1 MKLNQVRQSFL
12 NYFKNKNHKI
22 LPSSGLVPKGDD
34 SLLFTNAGMVQF
46 KDTFLGLDNRDYSA
60 TTSQKC
66 LRVGGKHNDLEN
78 VGFTTRHQTF
88 FEMLGNF
95 SFGEYFKEKA
105 IEYAWEFLTEELKLP
120 EDRLW
125 VTVHKDDKESE
136 EIWLKKI
143 GVSSTRLAKLGDD
156 DNFWSMG
163 DTGPCGPCSEIFF
176 DNGKNF
182 DGKAPGEGDTGERYI
197 EIWNLVF
204 MEFNRDSNGKLS
216 PLPVKC
222 VDTGMGLERI
232 CSVMQEVGSN
242 FEIDIFKSLK
252 VTFSEMYKNPN
263 DQSLNVLA
271 DHIRAIYFLMS
282 EDILPSNEGRGY
294 VLRRLIRRA
303 SRHAEKMDPALEF
316 PLALHLSRF
325 EFLFKKDFPDDFLN
339 FDKIKGNLAKEE
351 RLFRKTLKVGTKIF
365 EEYINK
371 SENKI
376 LDGSIA
382 FKLHDTYGFPI
393 DLTTSMALEKEFKVD
408 LKGFNALM
416 EKQKGS
422 SKSSSKFKVSDIV
435 FDSKIKN
442 EWNPSWCW
450 GASTPGTCIALF
462 DDDGNGTASITDTGF
477 AIFDATPFYAE
488 SGGQEG
494 DNGSFMGDY
503 ASGSVSDCKKIGN
516 IHLHKIS
523 ITEGVLE
530 LNQEVSLYVDRDRR
544 EMLMSNHSATHL
556 LHSAL
561 RKVLG
566 EGVQQKGSLVSED
579 KLRFDFSHSSKV
591 TDDQIMEI
599 EDIVN
604 SKIEGAI
611 STRTEVLPYKEA
623 LKTGALAF
631 FGEKYGEK
639 VNVVYIGGDFSVEFC
654 GGTHVNNTS
663 EIEGFAIT
671 KETSVS
677 SGVRRIEAI
686 TGNKYFEEAQNAL
699 KTLERL
705 SVKLNVPQEEVADRV
720 DELLEISKN
729 SKKNNKT
736 KKASTLN
743 DVKCKFSGH
752 LGKIKI
758 FENASLEILRKES
771 DKLKSD
777 KKIVFAICLSIVE
790 DKLIYIVSSNN
801 SDELSASDII
811 KVVNDAFDGSGGGR
825 ADFAQGGSSQK
836 GNVEELVAKLKEL
849 FKG

>member
-216 PLPVKC
+216 SLPVKC
-222 VDTGMGLERI
+222 VDTGMGLERM

-242 FEIDIFKSLK
+242 FDIDIFKSLK
-252 VTFSEMYKNPN
+252 NLMSKHFTEPN

-271 DHIRAIYFLMS
+271 DHLRAIFFLMA
-282 EDILPSNEGRGY
+282 ENIMPSNEGRGY

-303 SRHAEKMDPALEF
+303 VRHGYKMGSRDPFLSQFLTHLENDF
-316 PLALHLSRF
+316 KEDF
-325 EFLFKKDFPDDFLN
+325 EDDFLK
-339 FDKIKGNLAKEE
+339 FEKIQKDLLTEE
-351 RLFRKTLKVGTKIF
+351 QLFFKTLKTGIEIF
-365 EEYINK
+365 EASIKETDGK
-371 SENKI
+371 Q
-376 LDGSIA
+376 LDGAIA
-382 FKLHDTYGFPI
+382 FKLHDTYGFPV
-393 DLTTSMALEKEFKVD
+393 DLTMAMAQERGLKVD
-408 LKGFNALM
+408 QKGFDKLM
-416 EKQKGS
+416 KKQREG
-422 SKSSSKFKVSDIV
+422 SKSSSMFKVLDITI
-435 FDSKIKN
+435 DPKIKS
-442 EWNPSWCW
+442 EFVGYQEQTAKGSCV
-450 GASTPGTCIALF
+450 ALF
-462 DDDGNGTASITDTGF
+462 DEEGNSVTSLSGEGF
-477 AIFDATPFYAE
+477 AIFSKTPFYAE
-488 SGGQEG
+488 SGGQVADIG
-494 DNGSFMGDY
+494 IFKSTNLNGEILN
-503 ASGSVSDCKKIGN
+503 CKKVGDF
-516 IHLHKIS
+516 HLHEVTIA
-523 ITEGVLE
+523 EGSLE
-530 LNQEVSLYVDRDRR
+530 LNADVELIIDAERR
-544 EMLMSNHSATHL
+544 EKIVSNHSATHL

-566 EGVQQKGSLVSED
+566 ESVEQRGSLVNEE
-579 KLRFDFSHSSKV
+579 KLRFDFSHSNKV

-604 SKIEGAI
+604 LKIEEAI
-611 STRTEVLPYKEA
+611 DTKTEVLPYEDA

-631 FGEKYGEK
+631 FGDKYGEK
-639 VNVVYIGGDFSVEFC
+639 VRVVYINGDFSVEFC
-654 GGTHVNNTS
+654 GGTHVKNTS
-663 EIEGFAIT
+663 EIGGFAVT
-671 KETSVS
+671 NETSVS

-686 TGNKYFEEAQNAL
+686 SGDKYYKESQNAL
-699 KTLERL
+699 KTLELL
-705 SVKLNVPQEEVADRV
+705 SVKLNVPQEKIADRV
-720 DELLEISKN
+720 DELLESLKN
-729 SKKNNKT
+729 SKKNNPVIQAKELRDEQC
-736 KKASTLN
+736 S
-743 DVKCKFSGH
+743 FSGSS
-752 LGKIKI
+752 GVIKI

-777 KKIVFAICLSIVE
+777 KKIVFAICLSTTE

-801 SDELSASDII
+801 SDEAPASEII
-811 KVVNDAFDGSGGGR
+811 KAVNDAFDGSGGGR

-836 GNVEELVAKLKEL
+836 ESVDEMVTKLKGL

>member
-125 VTVHKDDKESE
+125 VTVHEDDKDSE

-216 PLPVKC
+216 SLPVKC
-222 VDTGMGLERI
+222 VDTGMGLERM

-242 FEIDIFKSLK
+242 FDIDIFKSLK
-252 VTFSEMYKNPN
+252 NLMSKHFTEPN

-271 DHIRAIYFLMS
+271 DHLRAIFFLMA
-282 EDILPSNEGRGY
+282 ENIMPSNEGRGY

-303 SRHAEKMDPALEF
+303 VRHGYKMGSRDPFLSQFLTHLEND
-316 PLALHLSRF
+316 
-325 EFLFKKDFPDDFLN
+325 FKEDFGDDFLK
-339 FDKIKGNLAKEE
+339 FEKIQKDLLTEE
-351 RLFRKTLKVGTKIF
+351 QLFFKTLKTGIEIF
-365 EEYINK
+365 EASINDTDGK
-371 SENKI
+371 Q
-376 LDGSIA
+376 LDGAIA
-382 FKLHDTYGFPI
+382 FKLHDTYGFPV
-393 DLTTSMALEKEFKVD
+393 DLTMAMAQERGLKVD
-408 LKGFNALM
+408 QMGFDKLM
-416 EKQKGS
+416 KKQREG
-422 SKSSSKFKVSDIV
+422 SKSSSMFKVLDITI
-435 FDSKIKN
+435 DPKINSEFVGYQEQTAKG
-442 EWNPSWCW
+442 SCV
-450 GASTPGTCIALF
+450 ALF
-462 DDDGNGTASITDTGF
+462 DEEGNSVTSLSGEGF
-477 AIFDATPFYAE
+477 AIFSKTPFYAE
-488 SGGQEG
+488 SGGQVADTGIFKSTNLKGEIL
-494 DNGSFMGDY
+494 N
-503 ASGSVSDCKKIGN
+503 CKKVGDF
-516 IHLHKIS
+516 HLHEVTIA
-523 ITEGVLE
+523 EGSLE
-530 LNQEVSLYVDRDRR
+530 LNADVELIIDSKRR
-544 EMLMSNHSATHL
+544 EKIVSNHSATHL

-566 EGVQQKGSLVSED
+566 ESVEQRGSLVNEE
-579 KLRFDFSHSSKV
+579 KLRFDFSHSNKV

-604 SKIEGAI
+604 LKIEEAI
-611 STRTEVLPYKEA
+611 DTKTEVLPYEDA

-631 FGEKYGEK
+631 FGDKYGKK
-639 VNVVYIGGDFSVEFC
+639 VRVVYINGDFSVEFC
-654 GGTHVNNTS
+654 GGTHVKNTS
-663 EIEGFAIT
+663 EIGGFAVT
-671 KETSVS
+671 NETSVS

-686 TGNKYFEEAQNAL
+686 SGDKYYKESQNAL
-699 KTLERL
+699 KTLELL
-705 SVKLNVPQEEVADRV
+705 SVKLNVPQEKIADRV
-720 DELLEISKN
+720 DELLESLKN
-729 SKKNNKT
+729 SKKNNPVVQAKELRDEQC
-736 KKASTLN
+736 S
-743 DVKCKFSGH
+743 FSGSS
-752 LGKIKI
+752 GVIKI

-777 KKIVFAICLSIVE
+777 KKIVFAICLSTTE

-801 SDELSASDII
+801 SDGAPASEII

-836 GNVEELVAKLKEL
+836 ESADEMVTKLKGL

>member
-216 PLPVKC
+216 SLPVKC
-222 VDTGMGLERI
+222 VDTGMGLERM

-242 FEIDIFKSLK
+242 FDIDIFKSLK
-252 VTFSEMYKNPN
+252 NLMSKHFTEPN

-271 DHIRAIYFLMS
+271 DHLRAIFFLMA
-282 EDILPSNEGRGY
+282 ENIMPSNEGRGY

-303 SRHAEKMDPALEF
+303 VRHGYKMGSRDPFLSQFLTHLEND
-316 PLALHLSRF
+316 
-325 EFLFKKDFPDDFLN
+325 FKEDFGDDFLK
-339 FDKIKGNLAKEE
+339 FEKIQKDLLTEE
-351 RLFRKTLKVGTKIF
+351 QLFFKTLKTGIEIF
-365 EEYINK
+365 EASINDTDGK
-371 SENKI
+371 Q
-376 LDGSIA
+376 LDGAIA
-382 FKLHDTYGFPI
+382 FKLHDTYGFPV
-393 DLTTSMALEKEFKVD
+393 DLTMAMAQERGLKVD
-408 LKGFNALM
+408 QKGFDKLM
-416 EKQKGS
+416 KKQREG
-422 SKSSSKFKVSDIV
+422 SKSSSMFKVLDITI
-435 FDSKIKN
+435 DPKIKS
-442 EWNPSWCW
+442 EFVGYQEQTAKGSCV
-450 GASTPGTCIALF
+450 ALF
-462 DDDGNGTASITDTGF
+462 DEEGNSVTSLSGEGF
-477 AIFDATPFYAE
+477 AIFSKTPFYAE
-488 SGGQEG
+488 SGGQVADTGIFKSTNLKGEIL
-494 DNGSFMGDY
+494 N
-503 ASGSVSDCKKIGN
+503 CKKVGDF
-516 IHLHKIS
+516 HLHEVI
-523 ITEGVLE
+523 IAEGSLE
-530 LNQEVSLYVDRDRR
+530 LNADVELIIDSERR
-544 EMLMSNHSATHL
+544 EKIVSNHSATHL

-566 EGVQQKGSLVSED
+566 ESVEQRGSLVNEE
-579 KLRFDFSHSSKV
+579 KLRFDFSHSNKV

-604 SKIEGAI
+604 LKIEEAI
-611 STRTEVLPYKEA
+611 DTKTEVLPYEDA

-631 FGEKYGEK
+631 FGDKYGEK
-639 VNVVYIGGDFSVEFC
+639 VRVVYINGDFSVEFC
-654 GGTHVNNTS
+654 GGTHVKNTS
-663 EIEGFAIT
+663 EIGGFAVT
-671 KETSVS
+671 NETSVS

-686 TGNKYFEEAQNAL
+686 SGDKYYKESQNAL
-699 KTLERL
+699 KTLELL
-705 SVKLNVPQEEVADRV
+705 SVKLNVPQEKIADRV
-720 DELLEISKN
+720 DELLESLKN
-729 SKKNNKT
+729 SKKNNPAIQAKELRDEQC
-736 KKASTLN
+736 S
-743 DVKCKFSGH
+743 FSGSS
-752 LGKIKI
+752 GVIKI

-777 KKIVFAICLSIVE
+777 KKIVFAICLSTTE

-801 SDELSASDII
+801 SDEAPASEII
-811 KVVNDAFDGSGGGR
+811 KAVNDAFDGSGGGR

-836 GNVEELVAKLKEL
+836 ESVDEMVTKLKGL

>member
-1 MKLNQVRQSFL
+1 LKLNQVRQSFL

-216 PLPVKC
+216 SLPVKC
-222 VDTGMGLERI
+222 VDTGMGLERM

-242 FEIDIFKSLK
+242 FDIDIFKSLK
-252 VTFSEMYKNPN
+252 NLMSKHFTEPN

-271 DHIRAIYFLMS
+271 DHLRAIFFLMA
-282 EDILPSNEGRGY
+282 ENIMPSNEGRGY

-303 SRHAEKMDPALEF
+303 VRHGYKMGSRDPFLSQFLTHLEND
-316 PLALHLSRF
+316 
-325 EFLFKKDFPDDFLN
+325 FKEDFGDDFLK
-339 FDKIKGNLAKEE
+339 FEKIQKDLLTEE
-351 RLFRKTLKVGTKIF
+351 QLFFKTLKTGIEIF
-365 EEYINK
+365 EASINDTDGK
-371 SENKI
+371 Q
-376 LDGSIA
+376 LDGAIA
-382 FKLHDTYGFPI
+382 FKLHDTYGFPV
-393 DLTTSMALEKEFKVD
+393 DLTMAMAQERGLKVD
-408 LKGFNALM
+408 QKGFDKLM
-416 EKQKGS
+416 KKQREG
-422 SKSSSKFKVSDIV
+422 SKSSSMFKVLDITI
-435 FDSKIKN
+435 DPKIKS
-442 EWNPSWCW
+442 EFVGYQEQTAKGSCV
-450 GASTPGTCIALF
+450 ALF
-462 DDDGNGTASITDTGF
+462 DEEGNSVTSLSGEGF
-477 AIFDATPFYAE
+477 AIFSKTPFYAE
-488 SGGQEG
+488 SGGQVADTGIFKSTNLKGEIL
-494 DNGSFMGDY
+494 N
-503 ASGSVSDCKKIGN
+503 CKKVGDF
-516 IHLHKIS
+516 HLHEVTIA
-523 ITEGVLE
+523 EGSLE
-530 LNQEVSLYVDRDRR
+530 LNADVELIIDSERR
-544 EMLMSNHSATHL
+544 EKIVSNHSATHL

-566 EGVQQKGSLVSED
+566 ESVEQRGSLVNEE
-579 KLRFDFSHSSKV
+579 KLRFDFSHSNKV

-604 SKIEGAI
+604 LKIEEAI
-611 STRTEVLPYKEA
+611 DTKTEVLPYEDA

-631 FGEKYGEK
+631 FGDKYGEK
-639 VNVVYIGGDFSVEFC
+639 VRVVYINGDFSVEFC
-654 GGTHVNNTS
+654 GGTHVKNTS
-663 EIEGFAIT
+663 EIGGFAVT
-671 KETSVS
+671 NETSVS

-686 TGNKYFEEAQNAL
+686 SGDKYYKESQNAL
-699 KTLERL
+699 KTLELL
-705 SVKLNVPQEEVADRV
+705 SVKLNVPQEKIADRV
-720 DELLEISKN
+720 DELLESLKN
-729 SKKNNKT
+729 SKKNNPVVQAKELRDEQC
-736 KKASTLN
+736 S
-743 DVKCKFSGH
+743 FSGSS
-752 LGKIKI
+752 GVIKI

-777 KKIVFAICLSIVE
+777 KKIVFAICLSTTE

-801 SDELSASDII
+801 SDEAPASEII
-811 KVVNDAFDGSGGGR
+811 KAVNDAFDGSGGGR

-836 GNVEELVAKLKEL
+836 ESVDEMVTKLKGL

>member
-125 VTVHKDDKESE
+125 VTVHEDDKDSE

-216 PLPVKC
+216 SLPVKC
-222 VDTGMGLERI
+222 VDTGMGLERM

-242 FEIDIFKSLK
+242 FDIDIFKSLK
-252 VTFSEMYKNPN
+252 NLMSKHFSEPN

-271 DHIRAIYFLMS
+271 DHLRAIFFLMA
-282 EDILPSNEGRGY
+282 ENIMPSNEGRGY

-303 SRHAEKMDPALEF
+303 VRHGYKMGSRDPFLSQFLTHLEND
-316 PLALHLSRF
+316 
-325 EFLFKKDFPDDFLN
+325 FKEDFGDDFLK
-339 FDKIKGNLAKEE
+339 FEKIQKDLLTEE
-351 RLFRKTLKVGTKIF
+351 RLFFKTLKTGIEIF
-365 EEYINK
+365 EASINDTDGK
-371 SENKI
+371 Q
-376 LDGSIA
+376 LDGAIA
-382 FKLHDTYGFPI
+382 FKLHDTYGFPV
-393 DLTTSMALEKEFKVD
+393 DLTMAMAQERGLKVD
-408 LKGFNALM
+408 QMGFDKLM
-416 EKQKGS
+416 KKQREG
-422 SKSSSKFKVSDIV
+422 SKSSSMFKVLDITI
-435 FDSKIKN
+435 DPKINSEFVGYQEQTAKG
-442 EWNPSWCW
+442 SCV
-450 GASTPGTCIALF
+450 ALF
-462 DDDGNGTASITDTGF
+462 DEEGNSVTSLSGEGF
-477 AIFDATPFYAE
+477 AIFSKTPFYAE
-488 SGGQEG
+488 SGGQVADTGIFKSTNLKGEIL
-494 DNGSFMGDY
+494 N
-503 ASGSVSDCKKIGN
+503 CKKVGDF
-516 IHLHKIS
+516 HLHEVTIA
-523 ITEGVLE
+523 EGSLE
-530 LNQEVSLYVDRDRR
+530 LNADVELIIDSKRR
-544 EMLMSNHSATHL
+544 EKIVSNHSATHL

-566 EGVQQKGSLVSED
+566 ESVEQRGSLVNEE
-579 KLRFDFSHSSKV
+579 KLRFDFSHSNKV

-604 SKIEGAI
+604 LKIEEAI
-611 STRTEVLPYKEA
+611 DTKTEVLPYEDA

-631 FGEKYGEK
+631 FGDKYGKK
-639 VNVVYIGGDFSVEFC
+639 VRVVYINGDFSVEFC
-654 GGTHVNNTS
+654 GGTHVKNTS
-663 EIEGFAIT
+663 EIGGFAVT
-671 KETSVS
+671 NETSVS

-686 TGNKYFEEAQNAL
+686 SGDKYYKESQNAL
-699 KTLERL
+699 KTLELL
-705 SVKLNVPQEEVADRV
+705 SVKLNVPQEKIADRV
-720 DELLEISKN
+720 DELLESLKN
-729 SKKNNKT
+729 SKKNNPVVQAKELRDEQC
-736 KKASTLN
+736 S
-743 DVKCKFSGH
+743 FSGSS
-752 LGKIKI
+752 GVIKI

-777 KKIVFAICLSIVE
+777 KKIVFAICLSTTE

-801 SDELSASDII
+801 SDGAPASEII

-836 GNVEELVAKLKEL
+836 ESADEMVTKLKGL

>member
-46 KDTFLGLDNRDYSA
+46 KNTFLGLDNRDYSA

-216 PLPVKC
+216 SLPVKC
-222 VDTGMGLERI
+222 VDTGMGLERM

-242 FEIDIFKSLK
+242 FDIDIFKSLK
-252 VTFSEMYKNPN
+252 NLMSKHFTEPN

-271 DHIRAIYFLMS
+271 DHLRAIFFLMA
-282 EDILPSNEGRGY
+282 ENIMPSNEGRGY

-303 SRHAEKMDPALEF
+303 VRHGYKMGSRDPFLSQFLTHLEND
-316 PLALHLSRF
+316 
-325 EFLFKKDFPDDFLN
+325 FKEDFGDDFLK
-339 FDKIKGNLAKEE
+339 FEKIQKDLLTEE
-351 RLFRKTLKVGTKIF
+351 QLFFKTLKTGIEIF
-365 EEYINK
+365 EASINETDGK
-371 SENKI
+371 Q
-376 LDGSIA
+376 LDGAIA
-382 FKLHDTYGFPI
+382 FKLHDTYGFPV
-393 DLTTSMALEKEFKVD
+393 DLTMAMAQERGLKVD
-408 LKGFNALM
+408 QKGFDKLM
-416 EKQKGS
+416 KKQKEG
-422 SKSSSKFKVSDIV
+422 SKSSSMFKVLDITI
-435 FDSKIKN
+435 DPKIKS
-442 EWNPSWCW
+442 EFVGYQEQTAKGSCV
-450 GASTPGTCIALF
+450 ALF
-462 DDDGNGTASITDTGF
+462 DEEGNSVTSLSGEGF
-477 AIFDATPFYAE
+477 AIFSKTPFYAE
-488 SGGQEG
+488 SGGQVADIG
-494 DNGSFMGDY
+494 IFKSTNLNGEILN
-503 ASGSVSDCKKIGN
+503 CKKVGDF
-516 IHLHKIS
+516 HLHEVI
-523 ITEGVLE
+523 IAEGSLE
-530 LNQEVSLYVDRDRR
+530 LNADVELIIDSERR
-544 EMLMSNHSATHL
+544 EKIVSNHSATHL

-566 EGVQQKGSLVSED
+566 ESVEQRGSLVNEE
-579 KLRFDFSHSSKV
+579 KLRFDFSHSNKV

-604 SKIEGAI
+604 LKIEEAI
-611 STRTEVLPYKEA
+611 DTKTEVLPYEDA

-631 FGEKYGEK
+631 FGDKYGEK
-639 VNVVYIGGDFSVEFC
+639 VRVVYINGDFSVEFC
-654 GGTHVNNTS
+654 GGTHVKNTS
-663 EIEGFAIT
+663 EIGGFAVT
-671 KETSVS
+671 NETSVS

-686 TGNKYFEEAQNAL
+686 SGDKYYKESQNAL
-699 KTLERL
+699 KTLELL
-705 SVKLNVPQEEVADRV
+705 SVKLNVPQEKIADRV
-720 DELLEISKN
+720 DELLESLKN
-729 SKKNNKT
+729 SKKNNPVVQAKELRDEQC
-736 KKASTLN
+736 S
-743 DVKCKFSGH
+743 FSGSS
-752 LGKIKI
+752 GVFKI
-758 FENASLEILRKES
+758 FENASLEVLRKES

-777 KKIVFAICLSIVE
+777 KKIVFAICLSTTE

-801 SDELSASDII
+801 SDEAPASEII
-811 KVVNDAFDGSGGGR
+811 KAVNDAFDGSGGGR

-836 GNVEELVAKLKEL
+836 ENVDEMVTKLKGL

>member
-105 IEYAWEFLTEELKLP
+105 IEYAWEFLTKELKLP

-216 PLPVKC
+216 SLPVKC
-222 VDTGMGLERI
+222 VDTGMGLERM

-242 FEIDIFKSLK
+242 FDIDIFKSLK
-252 VTFSEMYKNPN
+252 NLMSKHFTEPN

-271 DHIRAIYFLMS
+271 DHLRAIFFLMA
-282 EDILPSNEGRGY
+282 ENIMPSNEGRGY

-303 SRHAEKMDPALEF
+303 VRHGYKMGSRDPFLSQFLTHLEND
-316 PLALHLSRF
+316 
-325 EFLFKKDFPDDFLN
+325 FKEDFGDDFLK
-339 FDKIKGNLAKEE
+339 FEKIQKDLLTEE
-351 RLFRKTLKVGTKIF
+351 QLFFKTLKTGIEIF
-365 EEYINK
+365 EASINDTDGK
-371 SENKI
+371 Q
-376 LDGSIA
+376 LDGAIA
-382 FKLHDTYGFPI
+382 FKLHDTYGFPV
-393 DLTTSMALEKEFKVD
+393 DLTMAMAQERGLKVD
-408 LKGFNALM
+408 QKGFDKLM
-416 EKQKGS
+416 KKQKEG
-422 SKSSSKFKVSDIV
+422 SKSSSMFKVLDITI
-435 FDSKIKN
+435 DPKIKS
-442 EWNPSWCW
+442 EFVGYQEQTAKGSCV
-450 GASTPGTCIALF
+450 ALF
-462 DDDGNGTASITDTGF
+462 DEEGNSVTSLSGEGF
-477 AIFDATPFYAE
+477 AIFSKTPFYAE
-488 SGGQEG
+488 SGGQVADTGIFKSTNLKGEIL
-494 DNGSFMGDY
+494 N
-503 ASGSVSDCKKIGN
+503 CKKVGDF
-516 IHLHKIS
+516 HLHEVTIA
-523 ITEGVLE
+523 EGSLE
-530 LNQEVSLYVDRDRR
+530 LNADVELIIDSERR
-544 EMLMSNHSATHL
+544 EKIVSNHSATHL

-566 EGVQQKGSLVSED
+566 ESVEQRGSLVNEE
-579 KLRFDFSHSSKV
+579 KLRFDFSHSNKV

-604 SKIEGAI
+604 LKIEEAI
-611 STRTEVLPYKEA
+611 DTKTEVLPYEDA

-631 FGEKYGEK
+631 FGDKYGEK
-639 VNVVYIGGDFSVEFC
+639 VRVVYINGDFSVEFC
-654 GGTHVNNTS
+654 GGTHVKNTS
-663 EIEGFAIT
+663 EIGGFAVT
-671 KETSVS
+671 NETSVS

-686 TGNKYFEEAQNAL
+686 SGDKYYKESQNAL
-699 KTLERL
+699 KTLELL
-705 SVKLNVPQEEVADRV
+705 SVKLNVPQEKIADRV
-720 DELLEISKN
+720 DELLESLKN
-729 SKKNNKT
+729 SKKNNPVIQAT
-736 KKASTLN
+736 ELRDEQCS
-743 DVKCKFSGH
+743 FSGSS
-752 LGKIKI
+752 GVIKI

-777 KKIVFAICLSIVE
+777 KKIVFAICLSTTE

-801 SDELSASDII
+801 SDEAPASEII
-811 KVVNDAFDGSGGGR
+811 KAVNDAFDGSGGGR

-836 GNVEELVAKLKEL
+836 ESVDEMVTKLKGL

>member
-216 PLPVKC
+216 SLPVKC
-222 VDTGMGLERI
+222 VDTGMGLERM

-242 FEIDIFKSLK
+242 FDIDIFKSLK
-252 VTFSEMYKNPN
+252 NLMSKHFTEPN

-271 DHIRAIYFLMS
+271 DHLRAIFFLMA
-282 EDILPSNEGRGY
+282 ENIMPSNEGRGY

-303 SRHAEKMDPALEF
+303 VRHGYKMGSRDPFLSQFLTHLENDF
-316 PLALHLSRF
+316 KEDF
-325 EFLFKKDFPDDFLN
+325 EDDFLK
-339 FDKIKGNLAKEE
+339 FEKIQKDLLTEE
-351 RLFRKTLKVGTKIF
+351 QLFFKTLKTGIEIF
-365 EEYINK
+365 EASINDTDGK
-371 SENKI
+371 Q
-376 LDGSIA
+376 LDGAIA
-382 FKLHDTYGFPI
+382 FKLHDTYGFPV
-393 DLTTSMALEKEFKVD
+393 DLTMAMAQERGLKVD
-408 LKGFNALM
+408 QKGFDKLM
-416 EKQKGS
+416 KKQKEG
-422 SKSSSKFKVSDIV
+422 SKSSSMFKVLDITI
-435 FDSKIKN
+435 DPKIKS
-442 EWNPSWCW
+442 EFVGYQEQTAKGSCV
-450 GASTPGTCIALF
+450 ALF
-462 DDDGNGTASITDTGF
+462 DEEGNSVTSLSGEGF
-477 AIFDATPFYAE
+477 AIFSKTPFYAE
-488 SGGQEG
+488 SGGQVADTGIFKSTNLKGEIL
-494 DNGSFMGDY
+494 N
-503 ASGSVSDCKKIGN
+503 CKKVGDF
-516 IHLHKIS
+516 HLHEVTIA
-523 ITEGVLE
+523 EGSLE
-530 LNQEVSLYVDRDRR
+530 LNADVELIIDSERR
-544 EMLMSNHSATHL
+544 EKIVSNHSATHL

-566 EGVQQKGSLVSED
+566 ESVEQRGSLVNEE
-579 KLRFDFSHSSKV
+579 KLRFDFSHSNKV

-604 SKIEGAI
+604 LKIEEAI
-611 STRTEVLPYKEA
+611 DTKTEVLPYEDA

-631 FGEKYGEK
+631 FGDKYGEK
-639 VNVVYIGGDFSVEFC
+639 VRVVYINGDFSVEFC
-654 GGTHVNNTS
+654 GGTHVKNTS
-663 EIEGFAIT
+663 EIGGFAVT
-671 KETSVS
+671 NETSVS

-686 TGNKYFEEAQNAL
+686 SGDKYYKESQNAL
-699 KTLERL
+699 KTLELL
-705 SVKLNVPQEEVADRV
+705 SVKLNVPQEKIADRV
-720 DELLEISKN
+720 DELLESLKN
-729 SKKNNKT
+729 SKKNNPVIQAKELRDEQC
-736 KKASTLN
+736 S
-743 DVKCKFSGH
+743 FSGSS
-752 LGKIKI
+752 GVIKI

-777 KKIVFAICLSIVE
+777 KKIVFAICLSTTE

-801 SDELSASDII
+801 SDEAPASEII
-811 KVVNDAFDGSGGGR
+811 KAVNDAFDGSGGGR

-836 GNVEELVAKLKEL
+836 ESVDEMVTKLKGL

>member
-216 PLPVKC
+216 SLPVKC
-222 VDTGMGLERI
+222 VDTGMGLERM

-242 FEIDIFKSLK
+242 FDIDIFKSLK
-252 VTFSEMYKNPN
+252 NLMSKHFTEPN

-271 DHIRAIYFLMS
+271 DHLRAIFFLMA
-282 EDILPSNEGRGY
+282 ENIMPSNEGRGY

-303 SRHAEKMDPALEF
+303 VRHGYKMGSRDPFLSQFLTHLEND
-316 PLALHLSRF
+316 
-325 EFLFKKDFPDDFLN
+325 FKEDFGDDFLK
-339 FDKIKGNLAKEE
+339 FEKIQKDLLTEE
-351 RLFRKTLKVGTKIF
+351 QLFFKTLKTGIEIF
-365 EEYINK
+365 EASIKETDGK
-371 SENKI
+371 Q
-376 LDGSIA
+376 LDGAIA
-382 FKLHDTYGFPI
+382 FKLHDTYGFPV
-393 DLTTSMALEKEFKVD
+393 DLTMAMAQERGLKVD
-408 LKGFNALM
+408 QKGFDKLM
-416 EKQKGS
+416 KKQKEG
-422 SKSSSKFKVSDIV
+422 SKSSSMFKVLDITI
-435 FDSKIKN
+435 DPKINSEFVGYQEQTAKG
-442 EWNPSWCW
+442 SCV
-450 GASTPGTCIALF
+450 ALF
-462 DDDGNGTASITDTGF
+462 DEEGNSVTSLSGEGF
-477 AIFDATPFYAE
+477 AIFSKTPFYAE
-488 SGGQEG
+488 SGGQVADIG
-494 DNGSFMGDY
+494 IFKSTNLNGEILN
-503 ASGSVSDCKKIGN
+503 CKKVGDF
-516 IHLHKIS
+516 HLHEVTIA
-523 ITEGVLE
+523 EGSLE
-530 LNQEVSLYVDRDRR
+530 LNADVELIIDSERR
-544 EMLMSNHSATHL
+544 EKIVSNHSATHL

-566 EGVQQKGSLVSED
+566 ESVEQRGSLVNEE
-579 KLRFDFSHSSKV
+579 KLRFDFSHSNKV

-604 SKIEGAI
+604 LKIEEAI
-611 STRTEVLPYKEA
+611 DTKTEVLPYEDA

-631 FGEKYGEK
+631 FGDKYGEK
-639 VNVVYIGGDFSVEFC
+639 VRVVYINGDFSVEFC
-654 GGTHVNNTS
+654 GGTHVKNTS
-663 EIEGFAIT
+663 EIGGFAVT
-671 KETSVS
+671 NETSVS

-686 TGNKYFEEAQNAL
+686 SGDKYYKESQNAL
-699 KTLERL
+699 KTLELL
-705 SVKLNVPQEEVADRV
+705 SVKLNVPQEKIADRV
-720 DELLEISKN
+720 DELLESLKN
-729 SKKNNKT
+729 SKKNNPVIQAKELRDEQC
-736 KKASTLN
+736 S
-743 DVKCKFSGH
+743 FSGSS
-752 LGKIKI
+752 GVIKI

-777 KKIVFAICLSIVE
+777 KKIVFAICLSTTE

-801 SDELSASDII
+801 SDEASASEII
-811 KVVNDAFDGSGGGR
+811 KAVNDAFDGSGGGR
-825 ADFAQGGSSQK
+825 ADFAQGGSPQK
-836 GNVEELVAKLKEL
+836 ESVDEMVTKLKGL

>member
-216 PLPVKC
+216 SLPVKC
-222 VDTGMGLERI
+222 VDTGMGLERM

-242 FEIDIFKSLK
+242 FDIDIFKSLK
-252 VTFSEMYKNPN
+252 NLMSKHFTEPN

-271 DHIRAIYFLMS
+271 DHLRAIFFLMA
-282 EDILPSNEGRGY
+282 ENIMPSNEGRGY

-303 SRHAEKMDPALEF
+303 VRHGYKMGSRDPFLSQFLTHLEND
-316 PLALHLSRF
+316 
-325 EFLFKKDFPDDFLN
+325 FKEDFGDDFLK
-339 FDKIKGNLAKEE
+339 FEKIQKDLLTEE
-351 RLFRKTLKVGTKIF
+351 QLFFKTLKTGIEIF
-365 EEYINK
+365 EASIKETDGK
-371 SENKI
+371 Q
-376 LDGSIA
+376 LDGAIA
-382 FKLHDTYGFPI
+382 FKLHDTYGFPV
-393 DLTTSMALEKEFKVD
+393 DLTMAMAQERGLKVD
-408 LKGFNALM
+408 QKGFDKLM
-416 EKQKGS
+416 KKQREG
-422 SKSSSKFKVSDIV
+422 SKSSSMFKVLDITI
-435 FDSKIKN
+435 DPKINSEFVGYQEQTAKG
-442 EWNPSWCW
+442 SCV
-450 GASTPGTCIALF
+450 ALF
-462 DDDGNGTASITDTGF
+462 DEEGNSVTSLSGEGF
-477 AIFDATPFYAE
+477 AIFSKTPFYAE
-488 SGGQEG
+488 SGGQVADTGIFKSTNLKGEIL
-494 DNGSFMGDY
+494 N
-503 ASGSVSDCKKIGN
+503 CKKVGDF
-516 IHLHKIS
+516 HLHEVTIA
-523 ITEGVLE
+523 EGSLE
-530 LNQEVSLYVDRDRR
+530 LNADVELIIDSERR
-544 EMLMSNHSATHL
+544 EKIVSNHSATHL

-566 EGVQQKGSLVSED
+566 ESVEQRGSLVNEE
-579 KLRFDFSHSSKV
+579 KLRFDFSHSNKV

-604 SKIEGAI
+604 LKIEEAI
-611 STRTEVLPYKEA
+611 DTKTEVLPYEDA

-631 FGEKYGEK
+631 FGDKYGEK
-639 VNVVYIGGDFSVEFC
+639 VRVVYINGDFSVEFC
-654 GGTHVNNTS
+654 GGTHVKNTS
-663 EIEGFAIT
+663 EIGGFAVT
-671 KETSVS
+671 NETSVS

-686 TGNKYFEEAQNAL
+686 SGDKYYKESQNAL
-699 KTLERL
+699 KTLELL
-705 SVKLNVPQEEVADRV
+705 SVKLNVPQEKIADRV
-720 DELLEISKN
+720 DELLESLKN
-729 SKKNNKT
+729 SKKNNPVVQAKELRDEQC
-736 KKASTLN
+736 S
-743 DVKCKFSGH
+743 FSGSS
-752 LGKIKI
+752 GVIKI

-777 KKIVFAICLSIVE
+777 KKIVFAICLSTTE

-801 SDELSASDII
+801 SDEAPASEII
-811 KVVNDAFDGSGGGR
+811 KAVNDAFDGSGGGR

-836 GNVEELVAKLKEL
+836 ESVDEMVTKLKGL

>member
-216 PLPVKC
+216 SLPVKC
-222 VDTGMGLERI
+222 VDTGMGLERM

-242 FEIDIFKSLK
+242 FDIDIFKSLK
-252 VTFSEMYKNPN
+252 NLMSKHFTEPN

-271 DHIRAIYFLMS
+271 DHLRAIFFLMA
-282 EDILPSNEGRGY
+282 ENIMPSNEGRGY

-303 SRHAEKMDPALEF
+303 VRHGYKMGSRDPFLSQFLTHLEND
-316 PLALHLSRF
+316 
-325 EFLFKKDFPDDFLN
+325 FKEDFGDDFLK
-339 FDKIKGNLAKEE
+339 FEKIQKDLLTEE
-351 RLFRKTLKVGTKIF
+351 QLFFKTLKTGIEIF
-365 EEYINK
+365 EASINDTDGK
-371 SENKI
+371 Q
-376 LDGSIA
+376 LDGAIA
-382 FKLHDTYGFPI
+382 FKLHDTYGFPV
-393 DLTTSMALEKEFKVD
+393 DLTMAMAQERGLKVD
-408 LKGFNALM
+408 QKGFDKLM
-416 EKQKGS
+416 KKQREG
-422 SKSSSKFKVSDIV
+422 SKSSSMFKVLDITI
-435 FDSKIKN
+435 DPKIN
-442 EWNPSWCW
+442 SEFVGYQEQTAEGSCV
-450 GASTPGTCIALF
+450 ALF
-462 DDDGNGTASITDTGF
+462 DEEGNSVTSLSGEGF
-477 AIFDATPFYAE
+477 AIFSKTPFYAE
-488 SGGQEG
+488 SGGQVADTGIFKSTNLKGEIL
-494 DNGSFMGDY
+494 N
-503 ASGSVSDCKKIGN
+503 CKKVGDF
-516 IHLHKIS
+516 HLHEVTIA
-523 ITEGVLE
+523 EGSLE
-530 LNQEVSLYVDRDRR
+530 LNADVELIIDSERR
-544 EMLMSNHSATHL
+544 EKIVSNHSATHL

-566 EGVQQKGSLVSED
+566 ENVEQRGSLVNEE
-579 KLRFDFSHSSKV
+579 KLRFDFSHSNKV

-604 SKIEGAI
+604 LKIEEAI
-611 STRTEVLPYKEA
+611 DTKTEVLPYEDA

-631 FGEKYGEK
+631 FGDKYGEK
-639 VNVVYIGGDFSVEFC
+639 VRVVYINGDFSVEFC
-654 GGTHVNNTS
+654 GGTHVKNTS
-663 EIEGFAIT
+663 EIGGFAVT
-671 KETSVS
+671 NETSVS

-686 TGNKYFEEAQNAL
+686 SGDKYYKESQNAL
-699 KTLERL
+699 KTLELL
-705 SVKLNVPQEEVADRV
+705 SVKLNVPQEKIADRV
-720 DELLEISKN
+720 DELLESLKN
-729 SKKNNKT
+729 SKKNNPAIQAKELRDEQC
-736 KKASTLN
+736 S
-743 DVKCKFSGH
+743 FSGSS
-752 LGKIKI
+752 GVIKI

-777 KKIVFAICLSIVE
+777 KKIVFAICLSTTE
-790 DKLIYIVSSNN
+790 DKLIYIVSSDN
-801 SDELSASDII
+801 SDEASASEII

-836 GNVEELVAKLKEL
+836 ESVDEMVTKLKGL

>member
-105 IEYAWEFLTEELKLP
+105 IECAWEFLTEELKLP

-216 PLPVKC
+216 SLPVKC
-222 VDTGMGLERI
+222 VDTGMGLERM

-242 FEIDIFKSLK
+242 FDIDIFKSLK
-252 VTFSEMYKNPN
+252 NLMSKHFTEPN

-271 DHIRAIYFLMS
+271 DHLRAIFFLMA
-282 EDILPSNEGRGY
+282 ENIMPSNEGRGY

-303 SRHAEKMDPALEF
+303 VRHGYKMGSRDPFLSQFLTHLENDF
-316 PLALHLSRF
+316 KEDF
-325 EFLFKKDFPDDFLN
+325 EDDFLK
-339 FDKIKGNLAKEE
+339 FEKIQKDLLTEE
-351 RLFRKTLKVGTKIF
+351 QLFFKTLKTGIEIF
-365 EEYINK
+365 EASINETDGK
-371 SENKI
+371 Q
-376 LDGSIA
+376 LDGAIV
-382 FKLHDTYGFPI
+382 FKLHDTYGFPV
-393 DLTTSMALEKEFKVD
+393 DLTMAMAQERGLKVD
-408 LKGFNALM
+408 QKGFDKLM
-416 EKQKGS
+416 KKQREG
-422 SKSSSKFKVSDIV
+422 SKSSSMFKVLDITI
-435 FDSKIKN
+435 DPKINSEFVGYQEQTAKG
-442 EWNPSWCW
+442 SCV
-450 GASTPGTCIALF
+450 ALF
-462 DDDGNGTASITDTGF
+462 DKEGNSVTSLSGEGF
-477 AIFDATPFYAE
+477 AIFSKTPFYAE
-488 SGGQEG
+488 SGGQVADIGIFKSTNLNAEIL
-494 DNGSFMGDY
+494 N
-503 ASGSVSDCKKIGN
+503 CKKVGDF
-516 IHLHKIS
+516 HLHEIS
-523 ITEGVLE
+523 IAEGTLE
-530 LNQEVSLYVDRDRR
+530 LKADVELIIDSERR
-544 EMLMSNHSATHL
+544 EKIVSNHSATHL

-566 EGVQQKGSLVSED
+566 ESVEQRGSLVNEE
-579 KLRFDFSHSSKV
+579 KLRFDFSHSNKV
-591 TDDQIMEI
+591 TVDQIMEI

-604 SKIEGAI
+604 LKIEEAI
-611 STRTEVLPYKEA
+611 DTKTEVLPYEDA

-631 FGEKYGEK
+631 FGDKYGEK
-639 VNVVYIGGDFSVEFC
+639 VRVVYINGDFSVEFC
-654 GGTHVNNTS
+654 GGTHVRNTS
-663 EIEGFAIT
+663 EIGGFAVT
-671 KETSVS
+671 NETSVS

-686 TGNKYFEEAQNAL
+686 SGDKYYKESQNAL
-699 KTLERL
+699 KILELL
-705 SVKLNVPQEEVADRV
+705 SVKLNVPQEKIADRV
-720 DELLEISKN
+720 DELLESLKN
-729 SKKNNKT
+729 SKKNNPVIQAKELRDEQC
-736 KKASTLN
+736 S
-743 DVKCKFSGH
+743 FSGSS
-752 LGKIKI
+752 GVIKI

-777 KKIVFAICLSIVE
+777 KKIVFAICLSTTE
-790 DKLIYIVSSNN
+790 DKLIYIVSSSN
-801 SDELSASDII
+801 SDEAPASEII
-811 KVVNDAFDGSGGGR
+811 KAVNDAFDGSGGGR

-836 GNVEELVAKLKEL
+836 ESVDEMVTKLKGL

>member
-46 KDTFLGLDNRDYSA
+46 KDTFLGLDNRDYPA

-216 PLPVKC
+216 SLPVKC
-222 VDTGMGLERI
+222 VDTGMGLERM

-242 FEIDIFKSLK
+242 FDIDIFKSLK
-252 VTFSEMYKNPN
+252 NLMSKHFTEPN

-271 DHIRAIYFLMS
+271 DHLRAIFFLMA
-282 EDILPSNEGRGY
+282 ENIMPSNEGRGY

-303 SRHAEKMDPALEF
+303 VRHGYKMGSRDPFLSQFLTHLENDF
-316 PLALHLSRF
+316 KEDF
-325 EFLFKKDFPDDFLN
+325 EDDFLK
-339 FDKIKGNLAKEE
+339 FEKIQKDLLTEE
-351 RLFRKTLKVGTKIF
+351 QLFFKTLKTGIEIF
-365 EEYINK
+365 EASINETDGK
-371 SENKI
+371 Q
-376 LDGSIA
+376 LDGAIA
-382 FKLHDTYGFPI
+382 FKLHDTYGFPV
-393 DLTTSMALEKEFKVD
+393 DLTMAMAQERGLKVD
-408 LKGFNALM
+408 QKGFDKLM
-416 EKQKGS
+416 KKQREG
-422 SKSSSKFKVSDIV
+422 SKSSSMFKVLDITI
-435 FDSKIKN
+435 DPKINSEFVGYQEQTAKG
-442 EWNPSWCW
+442 SCV
-450 GASTPGTCIALF
+450 ALF
-462 DDDGNGTASITDTGF
+462 DEEGNSVTSLSGEGF
-477 AIFDATPFYAE
+477 AIFSKTPFYAE
-488 SGGQEG
+488 SGGQVADIGIFKSTNLNAEIL
-494 DNGSFMGDY
+494 N
-503 ASGSVSDCKKIGN
+503 CKKVGDF
-516 IHLHKIS
+516 HLHEIS
-523 ITEGVLE
+523 IAEGTLE
-530 LNQEVSLYVDRDRR
+530 LKADVELIIDSERR
-544 EMLMSNHSATHL
+544 EKIVSNHSATHL

-566 EGVQQKGSLVSED
+566 ESVEQRGSLVNEE
-579 KLRFDFSHSSKV
+579 KLRFDFSHSNKV

-604 SKIEGAI
+604 LKIEEAI
-611 STRTEVLPYKEA
+611 DTKTEVLPYEDA

-631 FGEKYGEK
+631 FGDKYGEK
-639 VNVVYIGGDFSVEFC
+639 VRVVYINGDFSVEFC
-654 GGTHVNNTS
+654 GGTHVRNTS
-663 EIEGFAIT
+663 EIGGFAVT
-671 KETSVS
+671 NETSVS

-686 TGNKYFEEAQNAL
+686 SGDKYYKESQNAL
-699 KTLERL
+699 KILELL
-705 SVKLNVPQEEVADRV
+705 SVKLNVPQEKIADRV
-720 DELLEISKN
+720 DELLESLKN
-729 SKKNNKT
+729 SKKNNPVIQAKELRDEQC
-736 KKASTLN
+736 S
-743 DVKCKFSGH
+743 FSGSS
-752 LGKIKI
+752 GVIKI

-777 KKIVFAICLSIVE
+777 KKIVFAICLSTTE
-790 DKLIYIVSSNN
+790 DKLIYIVSSSN
-801 SDELSASDII
+801 SDEAPASEII
-811 KVVNDAFDGSGGGR
+811 KAVNDAFDGSGGGR

-836 GNVEELVAKLKEL
+836 ESVDEMVTKLKGL

>member
-216 PLPVKC
+216 SLPVKC
-222 VDTGMGLERI
+222 VDTGMGLERM

-242 FEIDIFKSLK
+242 FDIDIFKSLK
-252 VTFSEMYKNPN
+252 NLMSKHFTEPN

-271 DHIRAIYFLMS
+271 DHLRAIFFLMA
-282 EDILPSNEGRGY
+282 ENIMPSNEGRGY

-303 SRHAEKMDPALEF
+303 VRHGYKMGSRDPFLSQFLTHLEND
-316 PLALHLSRF
+316 
-325 EFLFKKDFPDDFLN
+325 FKEDFGDDFLK
-339 FDKIKGNLAKEE
+339 FEKIQKDLLTEE
-351 RLFRKTLKVGTKIF
+351 QLFFKTLKTGIEIF
-365 EEYINK
+365 EASINDTDGK
-371 SENKI
+371 Q
-376 LDGSIA
+376 LDGAIA
-382 FKLHDTYGFPI
+382 FKLHDTYGFPV
-393 DLTTSMALEKEFKVD
+393 DLTMAMAQERGLKVD
-408 LKGFNALM
+408 QKGFDKLM
-416 EKQKGS
+416 KKQREG
-422 SKSSSKFKVSDIV
+422 SKSSSMFKVLDITI
-435 FDSKIKN
+435 DPKINSEFVGYQEQTAKG
-442 EWNPSWCW
+442 SCV
-450 GASTPGTCIALF
+450 ALF
-462 DDDGNGTASITDTGF
+462 DEEGNSVTSLSGEGF
-477 AIFDATPFYAE
+477 AIFSKTPFYAE
-488 SGGQEG
+488 SGGQVADTGIFKSTNLKGEIL
-494 DNGSFMGDY
+494 N
-503 ASGSVSDCKKIGN
+503 CKKVGDF
-516 IHLHKIS
+516 HLHEVTIA
-523 ITEGVLE
+523 EGSLE
-530 LNQEVSLYVDRDRR
+530 LNADVELIIDSERR
-544 EMLMSNHSATHL
+544 EKIVSNHSATHL

-566 EGVQQKGSLVSED
+566 ENVEQRGSLVNEE
-579 KLRFDFSHSSKV
+579 KLRFDFSHSNKV

-604 SKIEGAI
+604 LKIEEAI
-611 STRTEVLPYKEA
+611 DTKTEVLPYEDA

-631 FGEKYGEK
+631 FGDKYGEK
-639 VNVVYIGGDFSVEFC
+639 VRVVYINGDFSVEFC
-654 GGTHVNNTS
+654 GGTHVKNTS
-663 EIEGFAIT
+663 EIGGFAVT
-671 KETSVS
+671 NETSVS

-686 TGNKYFEEAQNAL
+686 SGDKYYKESQNAL
-699 KTLERL
+699 KTLELL
-705 SVKLNVPQEEVADRV
+705 SVKLNVPQEKIADRV
-720 DELLEISKN
+720 DELLESLKN
-729 SKKNNKT
+729 SKKNNPVVQAKELRDEQC
-736 KKASTLN
+736 S
-743 DVKCKFSGH
+743 FSGSS
-752 LGKIKI
+752 GVIKI

-777 KKIVFAICLSIVE
+777 KKIVFAICLSTTE

-801 SDELSASDII
+801 SDEAPASEII
-811 KVVNDAFDGSGGGR
+811 KSVNDAFDGSGGGR

-836 GNVEELVAKLKEL
+836 ESVDEMVTKLKGL

>member
-163 DTGPCGPCSEIFF
+163 DAGPCGPCSEIFF

-216 PLPVKC
+216 SLPVKC
-222 VDTGMGLERI
+222 VDTGMGLERM

-242 FEIDIFKSLK
+242 FDIDIFKSLK
-252 VTFSEMYKNPN
+252 NLMSKHFTEPN

-271 DHIRAIYFLMS
+271 DHLRAIFFLMA
-282 EDILPSNEGRGY
+282 ENIMPSNEGRGY

-303 SRHAEKMDPALEF
+303 VRHGYKMGSRDPFLSQFLTHLEND
-316 PLALHLSRF
+316 
-325 EFLFKKDFPDDFLN
+325 FKEDFGDDFLK
-339 FDKIKGNLAKEE
+339 FEKIQKDLLTEE
-351 RLFRKTLKVGTKIF
+351 QLFFKTLKTGIEIF
-365 EEYINK
+365 EASINDTDGK
-371 SENKI
+371 Q
-376 LDGSIA
+376 LDGAIA
-382 FKLHDTYGFPI
+382 FKLHDTYGFPV
-393 DLTTSMALEKEFKVD
+393 DLTMAMAQERGLKVD
-408 LKGFNALM
+408 QKGFDKLM
-416 EKQKGS
+416 KKQREG
-422 SKSSSKFKVSDIV
+422 SKSSSMFKVLDITI
-435 FDSKIKN
+435 DPKIN
-442 EWNPSWCW
+442 SEFVGYQEQTAEGSCV
-450 GASTPGTCIALF
+450 ALF
-462 DDDGNGTASITDTGF
+462 DEEGNSVTSLSGEGF
-477 AIFDATPFYAE
+477 AIFSKTPFYAE
-488 SGGQEG
+488 SGGQVADTGIFKSTNLKGEIL
-494 DNGSFMGDY
+494 N
-503 ASGSVSDCKKIGN
+503 CKKVGDF
-516 IHLHKIS
+516 HLHEVTIA
-523 ITEGVLE
+523 EGSLE
-530 LNQEVSLYVDRDRR
+530 LNADVELIIDSERR
-544 EMLMSNHSATHL
+544 EKIVSNHSATHL

-566 EGVQQKGSLVSED
+566 ESVEQRGSLVNEE
-579 KLRFDFSHSSKV
+579 KLRFDFSHSNKV
-591 TDDQIMEI
+591 TEDQIMEI

-604 SKIEGAI
+604 LKIEEAI
-611 STRTEVLPYKEA
+611 DTKTEVLPYEDA

-631 FGEKYGEK
+631 FGDKYGEK
-639 VNVVYIGGDFSVEFC
+639 VRVVYINGDFSVEFC
-654 GGTHVNNTS
+654 GGTHVKNTS
-663 EIEGFAIT
+663 EIGGFAVT
-671 KETSVS
+671 NETSVS

-686 TGNKYFEEAQNAL
+686 SGDKYYKESQNAL
-699 KTLERL
+699 KTLELL
-705 SVKLNVPQEEVADRV
+705 SVKLNVPQEKIADRV
-720 DELLEISKN
+720 DELLESLKN
-729 SKKNNKT
+729 SKKNNPVIQAKELRDEQC
-736 KKASTLN
+736 S
-743 DVKCKFSGH
+743 FSGSS
-752 LGKIKI
+752 GVIKI

-777 KKIVFAICLSIVE
+777 KKIVFAICLSTTE

-801 SDELSASDII
+801 SDEASASEII

-825 ADFAQGGSSQK
+825 ADFAQGGSPQK
-836 GNVEELVAKLKEL
+836 ESVDEMVTKLKGL

>member
-46 KDTFLGLDNRDYSA
+46 KETFLGLDNRDYSA

-182 DGKAPGEGDTGERYI
+182 DGNAPGEGDTGERYI

-216 PLPVKC
+216 SLPVKC
-222 VDTGMGLERI
+222 VDTGMGLERM

-242 FEIDIFKSLK
+242 FDIDIFKSLK
-252 VTFSEMYKNPN
+252 NLMSKHFTEPN

-271 DHIRAIYFLMS
+271 DHLRAIFFLMA
-282 EDILPSNEGRGY
+282 ENIIPSNEGRGY

-303 SRHAEKMDPALEF
+303 VRHGYKMGSRDPFLSQFLTYLENDF
-316 PLALHLSRF
+316 KVDF
-325 EFLFKKDFPDDFLN
+325 EDDFLK
-339 FDKIKGNLAKEE
+339 FEKIQKDLLTEE
-351 RLFRKTLKVGTKIF
+351 QLFFKTLKTGIEIF
-365 EEYINK
+365 EASINETDGK
-371 SENKI
+371 Q
-376 LDGSIA
+376 LDGAIA
-382 FKLHDTYGFPI
+382 FKLHDTYGFPV
-393 DLTTSMALEKEFKVD
+393 DLTMAMAQERGLKVD
-408 LKGFNALM
+408 QKGFDKLM
-416 EKQKGS
+416 KKQREG
-422 SKSSSKFKVSDIV
+422 SKSSSMFKVLDITI
-435 FDSKIKN
+435 DPKIKS
-442 EWNPSWCW
+442 EFVGYQEQTAEGSCV
-450 GASTPGTCIALF
+450 ALF
-462 DDDGNGTASITDTGF
+462 DEEGNSVASLSGEGF
-477 AIFDATPFYAE
+477 AIFSKTPFYAE
-488 SGGQEG
+488 SGGQVADTG
-494 DNGSFMGDY
+494 IFKNTNLNGEILN
-503 ASGSVSDCKKIGN
+503 CKKVGDF
-516 IHLHKIS
+516 HLHEVS
-523 ITEGVLE
+523 ITEGSLE
-530 LNQEVSLYVDRDRR
+530 LNADVELIIDSERR
-544 EMLMSNHSATHL
+544 EKIVSNHSATHL

-566 EGVQQKGSLVSED
+566 ESVEQRGSLVNEE
-579 KLRFDFSHSSKV
+579 KLRFDFSHSNKV

-604 SKIEGAI
+604 LKIEEAI
-611 STRTEVLPYKEA
+611 DTKTEVLPYEDA

-631 FGEKYGEK
+631 FGDKYGEK
-639 VNVVYIGGDFSVEFC
+639 VRVVYINGDFSVEFC
-654 GGTHVNNTS
+654 GGTHVKNTS
-663 EIEGFAIT
+663 EIGGFAVT
-671 KETSVS
+671 NETSVS

-686 TGNKYFEEAQNAL
+686 SGDKYYKESQNAL
-699 KTLERL
+699 KTLELL
-705 SVKLNVPQEEVADRV
+705 SVKLNVPQEKIADRV
-720 DELLEISKN
+720 DELLESLKN
-729 SKKNNKT
+729 SKKNNPVIQPKELRVEQC
-736 KKASTLN
+736 S
-743 DVKCKFSGH
+743 FSGSS
-752 LGKIKI
+752 GVIKI

-777 KKIVFAICLSIVE
+777 KKIVFAICLSITE

-801 SDELSASDII
+801 SHEAPASEII
-811 KVVNDAFDGSGGGR
+811 KAVNDAFDGSGGGR

-836 GNVEELVAKLKEL
+836 ESVDEMVTKLKGL

>member
-216 PLPVKC
+216 SLPVKC
-222 VDTGMGLERI
+222 VDTGMGLERM

-242 FEIDIFKSLK
+242 FDIDIFKSLK
-252 VTFSEMYKNPN
+252 NLMSKHFTEPN

-271 DHIRAIYFLMS
+271 DHLRAIFFLMA
-282 EDILPSNEGRGY
+282 ENIMPSNEGRGY

-303 SRHAEKMDPALEF
+303 VRHGYKMGSRDPFLSQFLTHLENDF
-316 PLALHLSRF
+316 KEDF
-325 EFLFKKDFPDDFLN
+325 EDDFLK
-339 FDKIKGNLAKEE
+339 FEKIQKDLLTEE
-351 RLFRKTLKVGTKIF
+351 QLFFKTLKTGIEIF
-365 EEYINK
+365 EASINETDGK
-371 SENKI
+371 Q
-376 LDGSIA
+376 LDGAIA
-382 FKLHDTYGFPI
+382 FKLHDTYGFPV
-393 DLTTSMALEKEFKVD
+393 DLTMAMAQERGLKVD
-408 LKGFNALM
+408 QKGFDKLM
-416 EKQKGS
+416 KKQKEG
-422 SKSSSKFKVSDIV
+422 SKSSSMFKVLDITI
-435 FDSKIKN
+435 DPKINSEFVGYQEQTAKG
-442 EWNPSWCW
+442 SCV
-450 GASTPGTCIALF
+450 ALF
-462 DDDGNGTASITDTGF
+462 DEEGNSVTSLSEEGF
-477 AIFDATPFYAE
+477 AIFSKTPFYAE
-488 SGGQEG
+488 SGGQVADIG
-494 DNGSFMGDY
+494 IFKSTNLNGEILN
-503 ASGSVSDCKKIGN
+503 CKKVGDF
-516 IHLHKIS
+516 HLHEVTIA
-523 ITEGVLE
+523 EGSLE
-530 LNQEVSLYVDRDRR
+530 LNADVELIIDSERR
-544 EMLMSNHSATHL
+544 EKIVSNHSATHL

-566 EGVQQKGSLVSED
+566 ESVEQRGSLVNEE
-579 KLRFDFSHSSKV
+579 KLRFDFSHSNKV

-604 SKIEGAI
+604 LKIEEAI
-611 STRTEVLPYKEA
+611 DTKTEVLPYEDA

-631 FGEKYGEK
+631 FGDKYGEK
-639 VNVVYIGGDFSVEFC
+639 VRVVYINGDFSVEFC
-654 GGTHVNNTS
+654 GGTHVKNTS
-663 EIEGFAIT
+663 EIGGFAVT
-671 KETSVS
+671 NETSVS

-686 TGNKYFEEAQNAL
+686 SGDKYYKESQNAL
-699 KTLERL
+699 KTLELL
-705 SVKLNVPQEEVADRV
+705 SVKLNVPQEKIADRV
-720 DELLEISKN
+720 DELLESLKN
-729 SKKNNKT
+729 SKKNNPVIQAKELRDEQC
-736 KKASTLN
+736 S
-743 DVKCKFSGH
+743 FSGSS
-752 LGKIKI
+752 GVIKI

-777 KKIVFAICLSIVE
+777 KKIVFAICLSTTE

-801 SDELSASDII
+801 SDEAPASEII
-811 KVVNDAFDGSGGGR
+811 KAVNDAFDGSGGGR

-836 GNVEELVAKLKEL
+836 ESVDEMVTKLKGL

>member
-216 PLPVKC
+216 SLPVKC
-222 VDTGMGLERI
+222 VDTGMGLERM

-242 FEIDIFKSLK
+242 FDIDIFKSLK
-252 VTFSEMYKNPN
+252 NLMSKHFTEPN

-271 DHIRAIYFLMS
+271 DHLRAIFFLMA
-282 EDILPSNEGRGY
+282 ENIMPSNEGRGY

-303 SRHAEKMDPALEF
+303 VRHGYKMGSRDPFLSQFLTHLEND
-316 PLALHLSRF
+316 
-325 EFLFKKDFPDDFLN
+325 FKKDFEDDFLK
-339 FDKIKGNLAKEE
+339 FEKIQKDLLTEE
-351 RLFRKTLKVGTKIF
+351 QLFFKTLKTGIEIF
-365 EEYINK
+365 EASINDTDGK
-371 SENKI
+371 Q
-376 LDGSIA
+376 LDGAIA
-382 FKLHDTYGFPI
+382 FKLHDTYGFPV
-393 DLTTSMALEKEFKVD
+393 DLTMAMAQERGLKVD
-408 LKGFNALM
+408 QKGFDKLM
-416 EKQKGS
+416 KKQREG
-422 SKSSSKFKVSDIV
+422 SKSSSMFKVLDITI
-435 FDSKIKN
+435 DPKINSEFVGYQEQTAKG
-442 EWNPSWCW
+442 SCV
-450 GASTPGTCIALF
+450 ALF
-462 DDDGNGTASITDTGF
+462 DEEGNSVTSLSGEGF
-477 AIFDATPFYAE
+477 AIFSKTPFYAE
-488 SGGQEG
+488 SGGQVADIGIFKSTNLKGEIL
-494 DNGSFMGDY
+494 N
-503 ASGSVSDCKKIGN
+503 CKKVGDF
-516 IHLHKIS
+516 HLHEVTIA
-523 ITEGVLE
+523 EGALE
-530 LNQEVSLYVDRDRR
+530 LNADVELIIDSERR
-544 EMLMSNHSATHL
+544 EKIVSNHSATHL

-566 EGVQQKGSLVSED
+566 ESVEQRGSLVNEE
-579 KLRFDFSHSSKV
+579 KLRFDFSHSNKV

-604 SKIEGAI
+604 LKIEEAI
-611 STRTEVLPYKEA
+611 DTKTEVLPYEDA

-631 FGEKYGEK
+631 FGDKYGEK
-639 VNVVYIGGDFSVEFC
+639 VRVVYINGDFSVEFC
-654 GGTHVNNTS
+654 GGTHVKNTS
-663 EIEGFAIT
+663 EIGGFAVT
-671 KETSVS
+671 NETSVS

-686 TGNKYFEEAQNAL
+686 SGDKYYKESQNAL
-699 KTLERL
+699 KTLELL
-705 SVKLNVPQEEVADRV
+705 SVKLNVPQEKIADRV
-720 DELLEISKN
+720 DELLESLKN
-729 SKKNNKT
+729 SKKNNPVVQAKELRDEQC
-736 KKASTLN
+736 S
-743 DVKCKFSGH
+743 FSGSS
-752 LGKIKI
+752 GVIKI

-777 KKIVFAICLSIVE
+777 KKIVFAICLSTTE

-801 SDELSASDII
+801 SDEAPASEII
-811 KVVNDAFDGSGGGR
+811 KAVNDAFNGSGGGR

-836 GNVEELVAKLKEL
+836 ESVDEMVTKLKGL

>member
-216 PLPVKC
+216 SLPVKC
-222 VDTGMGLERI
+222 VDTGMGLERM

-242 FEIDIFKSLK
+242 FDIDIFKSLK
-252 VTFSEMYKNPN
+252 NLMSKHFTEPN

-271 DHIRAIYFLMS
+271 DHLRAIFFLMA
-282 EDILPSNEGRGY
+282 ENIMPSNEGRGY

-303 SRHAEKMDPALEF
+303 VRHGYKMGSRDPFLSQFLTHLEND
-316 PLALHLSRF
+316 
-325 EFLFKKDFPDDFLN
+325 FKEDFGDDFLK
-339 FDKIKGNLAKEE
+339 FEKIQKDLLTEE
-351 RLFRKTLKVGTKIF
+351 QLFFKTLKTGIEIF
-365 EEYINK
+365 EASINDTDGK
-371 SENKI
+371 Q
-376 LDGSIA
+376 LDGAIA
-382 FKLHDTYGFPI
+382 FKLHDTYGFPV
-393 DLTTSMALEKEFKVD
+393 DLTMAMAQERGLKVD
-408 LKGFNALM
+408 QKGFDKLM
-416 EKQKGS
+416 KKQREG
-422 SKSSSKFKVSDIV
+422 SKSSSMFKVLDITI
-435 FDSKIKN
+435 DPKINSEFVGYQEQTAKG
-442 EWNPSWCW
+442 SCV
-450 GASTPGTCIALF
+450 ALF
-462 DDDGNGTASITDTGF
+462 DEEGNSVTSLSGEGF
-477 AIFDATPFYAE
+477 AIFSKTPFYAE
-488 SGGQEG
+488 SGGQVADIG
-494 DNGSFMGDY
+494 IFKSTNLNGEILN
-503 ASGSVSDCKKIGN
+503 CKKVGDF
-516 IHLHKIS
+516 HLHEVS
-523 ITEGVLE
+523 ITKGSLE
-530 LNQEVSLYVDRDRR
+530 LNADVELIIDSERR
-544 EMLMSNHSATHL
+544 EKIVSNHSATHL

-566 EGVQQKGSLVSED
+566 ESVEQRGSLVNEE
-579 KLRFDFSHSSKV
+579 KLRFDFSHSNKV

-604 SKIEGAI
+604 LKIEEAI
-611 STRTEVLPYKEA
+611 DTKTEVLPYEDA

-631 FGEKYGEK
+631 FGDKYGEK
-639 VNVVYIGGDFSVEFC
+639 VRVVYINGDFSVEFC
-654 GGTHVNNTS
+654 GGTHVKNTS
-663 EIEGFAIT
+663 EIGGFAVT
-671 KETSVS
+671 NETSVS

-686 TGNKYFEEAQNAL
+686 SGDKYYKESQNAL
-699 KTLERL
+699 KTLELL
-705 SVKLNVPQEEVADRV
+705 SVKLNVPQEKIADRV
-720 DELLEISKN
+720 DELLESLKN
-729 SKKNNKT
+729 SKKNNPVIQAKELRDEQC
-736 KKASTLN
+736 S
-743 DVKCKFSGH
+743 FSGSS
-752 LGKIKI
+752 GVIKI

-777 KKIVFAICLSIVE
+777 KKIVFAICLSTTE

-801 SDELSASDII
+801 SDEAPASEII
-811 KVVNDAFDGSGGGR
+811 KAVNDAFDGSGGGR

-836 GNVEELVAKLKEL
+836 ESVDEMVTKLKGL

>member
-125 VTVHKDDKESE
+125 VTVHEDDKDSE

-216 PLPVKC
+216 SLPVKC
-222 VDTGMGLERI
+222 VDTGMGLERM

-242 FEIDIFKSLK
+242 FDIDIFKSLK
-252 VTFSEMYKNPN
+252 NLMSKHFSEPN

-271 DHIRAIYFLMS
+271 DHLRAIFFLMA
-282 EDILPSNEGRGY
+282 ENIMPSNEGRGY

-303 SRHAEKMDPALEF
+303 VRHGYKMGSRDPFLSQFLTHLEND
-316 PLALHLSRF
+316 
-325 EFLFKKDFPDDFLN
+325 FKEDFGDDFLK
-339 FDKIKGNLAKEE
+339 FEKIQKDLLTEE
-351 RLFRKTLKVGTKIF
+351 QLFFKTLKTGIEIF
-365 EEYINK
+365 EASINDTDGK
-371 SENKI
+371 Q
-376 LDGSIA
+376 LDGAIA
-382 FKLHDTYGFPI
+382 FKLHDTYGFPV
-393 DLTTSMALEKEFKVD
+393 DLTMAMAQERGLKVD
-408 LKGFNALM
+408 QMGFDKLM
-416 EKQKGS
+416 KKQREG
-422 SKSSSKFKVSDIV
+422 SKSSSMFKVLDITI
-435 FDSKIKN
+435 DPKINSEFVGYQEQTAKG
-442 EWNPSWCW
+442 SCV
-450 GASTPGTCIALF
+450 ALF
-462 DDDGNGTASITDTGF
+462 DEEGNSVTSLSGEGF
-477 AIFDATPFYAE
+477 AIFSKTPFYAE
-488 SGGQEG
+488 SGGQVADIG
-494 DNGSFMGDY
+494 IFKSTNLNGEILN
-503 ASGSVSDCKKIGN
+503 CKKVGDF
-516 IHLHKIS
+516 HLHEVTIA
-523 ITEGVLE
+523 EGSLE
-530 LNQEVSLYVDRDRR
+530 LNADVELIIDSERR
-544 EMLMSNHSATHL
+544 EKIVSNHSATHL

-566 EGVQQKGSLVSED
+566 ESVEQRGSLVNEE
-579 KLRFDFSHSSKV
+579 KLRFDFSHSNKV

-604 SKIEGAI
+604 LKIEEAI
-611 STRTEVLPYKEA
+611 DTKTEVLPYEDA

-631 FGEKYGEK
+631 FGDKYGEK
-639 VNVVYIGGDFSVEFC
+639 VRVVYINGDFSVEFC
-654 GGTHVNNTS
+654 GGTHVKNTS
-663 EIEGFAIT
+663 EIGGFAVT
-671 KETSVS
+671 NETSVS

-686 TGNKYFEEAQNAL
+686 SGDKYYKESQNAL
-699 KTLERL
+699 KTLELL
-705 SVKLNVPQEEVADRV
+705 SVKLNVPQEKIADRV
-720 DELLEISKN
+720 DELLESLKN
-729 SKKNNKT
+729 SKKNNPVVQAKELRDEQC
-736 KKASTLN
+736 S
-743 DVKCKFSGH
+743 FSGSS
-752 LGKIKI
+752 GVIKI

-777 KKIVFAICLSIVE
+777 KKIVFAICLSTTE

-801 SDELSASDII
+801 SDGAPASEII

-836 GNVEELVAKLKEL
+836 ESADEMVTKLKGL

>member
-1 MKLNQVRQSFL
+1 LKLNQVRQSFL

-46 KDTFLGLDNRDYSA
+46 KETFLGLDNRDYSA

-216 PLPVKC
+216 SLPVKC
-222 VDTGMGLERI
+222 VDTGMGLERM

-242 FEIDIFKSLK
+242 FDIDIFKSLK
-252 VTFSEMYKNPN
+252 NLMSKHFTEPN

-271 DHIRAIYFLMS
+271 DHLRAIFFLMA
-282 EDILPSNEGRGY
+282 ENIIPSNEGRGY

-303 SRHAEKMDPALEF
+303 VRHGYKMGSRDPFLSQFLTYLENDF
-316 PLALHLSRF
+316 KVDF
-325 EFLFKKDFPDDFLN
+325 EDDFLK
-339 FDKIKGNLAKEE
+339 FEKIQKDLLTEE
-351 RLFRKTLKVGTKIF
+351 QLFFKTLKTGIEIF
-365 EEYINK
+365 EASINETDGK
-371 SENKI
+371 Q
-376 LDGSIA
+376 LDGAIA
-382 FKLHDTYGFPI
+382 FKLHDTYGFPV
-393 DLTTSMALEKEFKVD
+393 DLTMAMAQERGLKVD
-408 LKGFNALM
+408 QKGFDKLM
-416 EKQKGS
+416 KKQREG
-422 SKSSSKFKVSDIV
+422 SKSSSMFKVLDITI
-435 FDSKIKN
+435 DPKIKS
-442 EWNPSWCW
+442 EFVGYQEQTAEGSCV
-450 GASTPGTCIALF
+450 ALF
-462 DDDGNGTASITDTGF
+462 DEEGNSVASLSGEGF
-477 AIFDATPFYAE
+477 AIFSKTPFYAE
-488 SGGQEG
+488 SGGQVADTG
-494 DNGSFMGDY
+494 IFKNTNLNGEILN
-503 ASGSVSDCKKIGN
+503 CKKVGDF
-516 IHLHKIS
+516 HLHEVS
-523 ITEGVLE
+523 ITEGSLE
-530 LNQEVSLYVDRDRR
+530 LNADVELIIDSERR
-544 EMLMSNHSATHL
+544 EKIVSNHSATHL

-566 EGVQQKGSLVSED
+566 ESVEQRGSLVNEE
-579 KLRFDFSHSSKV
+579 KLRFDFSHSNKV

-604 SKIEGAI
+604 LKIEEAI
-611 STRTEVLPYKEA
+611 DTKTEVLPYEDA

-631 FGEKYGEK
+631 FGDKYGEK
-639 VNVVYIGGDFSVEFC
+639 VRVVYINGDFSVEFC
-654 GGTHVNNTS
+654 GGTHVKNTS
-663 EIEGFAIT
+663 EIGGFAVT
-671 KETSVS
+671 NETSVS

-686 TGNKYFEEAQNAL
+686 SGDKYYKESQNAL
-699 KTLERL
+699 KTLELL
-705 SVKLNVPQEEVADRV
+705 SVKLNVPQEKIADRV
-720 DELLEISKN
+720 DELLESLKN
-729 SKKNNKT
+729 SKKNNPVIQPKELRVEQC
-736 KKASTLN
+736 S
-743 DVKCKFSGH
+743 FSGSS
-752 LGKIKI
+752 GVIKI

-777 KKIVFAICLSIVE
+777 KKIVFAIYLSTTE

-801 SDELSASDII
+801 SHEAPASEII
-811 KVVNDAFDGSGGGR
+811 KAVNDAFDGSGGGR

-836 GNVEELVAKLKEL
+836 ESVDEMVTKLKGL

>member
-216 PLPVKC
+216 SLPVKC
-222 VDTGMGLERI
+222 VDTGMGLERM

-242 FEIDIFKSLK
+242 FDIDIFKSLK
-252 VTFSEMYKNPN
+252 NLMSKHFTEPN

-271 DHIRAIYFLMS
+271 DHLRAIFFLMA
-282 EDILPSNEGRGY
+282 ENIMPSNEGRGY

-303 SRHAEKMDPALEF
+303 VRHGYKMGSRDPFLSQFLTHLEND
-316 PLALHLSRF
+316 
-325 EFLFKKDFPDDFLN
+325 FKEDFGDDFLK
-339 FDKIKGNLAKEE
+339 FEKIQKDLLTEE
-351 RLFRKTLKVGTKIF
+351 QLFFKTLKTGIEIF
-365 EEYINK
+365 EASINDTDGK
-371 SENKI
+371 Q
-376 LDGSIA
+376 LDGAIA
-382 FKLHDTYGFPI
+382 FKLHDTYGFPV
-393 DLTTSMALEKEFKVD
+393 DLTMAMAQERGLKVD
-408 LKGFNALM
+408 QKGFDKLM
-416 EKQKGS
+416 KKQREG
-422 SKSSSKFKVSDIV
+422 SKSSSMFKVLDITI
-435 FDSKIKN
+435 DPKINSEFVGYQEQTAKG
-442 EWNPSWCW
+442 SCV
-450 GASTPGTCIALF
+450 ALF
-462 DDDGNGTASITDTGF
+462 DEEGNSVTSLSGEGF
-477 AIFDATPFYAE
+477 AIFSKTPFYAE
-488 SGGQEG
+488 SGGQVADIGIFKSTNLKGEIL
-494 DNGSFMGDY
+494 N
-503 ASGSVSDCKKIGN
+503 CKKVGDF
-516 IHLHKIS
+516 HLHEVTIA
-523 ITEGVLE
+523 EGSLE
-530 LNQEVSLYVDRDRR
+530 LNADVELIIDAERR
-544 EMLMSNHSATHL
+544 EKIVSNHSATHL

-566 EGVQQKGSLVSED
+566 ESVEQRGSLVNEE
-579 KLRFDFSHSSKV
+579 KLRFDFSHSNKV

-604 SKIEGAI
+604 LKIEEAI
-611 STRTEVLPYKEA
+611 DTKTEVLPYEDA

-631 FGEKYGEK
+631 FGDKYGEK
-639 VNVVYIGGDFSVEFC
+639 VRVVYINGDFSVEFC
-654 GGTHVNNTS
+654 GGTHVKNTS
-663 EIEGFAIT
+663 EIGGFAVT
-671 KETSVS
+671 NETSVS

-686 TGNKYFEEAQNAL
+686 SGDKYYKESQNAL
-699 KTLERL
+699 KTLELL
-705 SVKLNVPQEEVADRV
+705 SVKLNVPQEKIADRV
-720 DELLEISKN
+720 DELLESLKN
-729 SKKNNKT
+729 SKKNNPVVQAKELRDEQC
-736 KKASTLN
+736 S
-743 DVKCKFSGH
+743 FSGSS
-752 LGKIKI
+752 GVIKI

-777 KKIVFAICLSIVE
+777 KKIVFAICLSTTE

-801 SDELSASDII
+801 SDEAPASEII
-811 KVVNDAFDGSGGGR
+811 KAVNDAFDGSGGGR

-836 GNVEELVAKLKEL
+836 ESVDEMVTKLKGL

>member
-216 PLPVKC
+216 SLPVKC
-222 VDTGMGLERI
+222 VDTGMGLERM

-242 FEIDIFKSLK
+242 FDIDIFKSLK
-252 VTFSEMYKNPN
+252 NLMSKHFTEPN

-271 DHIRAIYFLMS
+271 DHLRAIFFLMA
-282 EDILPSNEGRGY
+282 ENIIPSNEGRGY

-303 SRHAEKMDPALEF
+303 VRHGYKMGSRDPFLSQFLTHLEND
-316 PLALHLSRF
+316 
-325 EFLFKKDFPDDFLN
+325 FKEDFGDDFLK
-339 FDKIKGNLAKEE
+339 FEKIQKDLLTEE
-351 RLFRKTLKVGTKIF
+351 QLFFKTLKTGIEIF
-365 EEYINK
+365 EASINETDGK
-371 SENKI
+371 Q
-376 LDGSIA
+376 LDGAIA
-382 FKLHDTYGFPI
+382 FKLHDTYGFPV
-393 DLTTSMALEKEFKVD
+393 DLTMAMAQERGLKVD
-408 LKGFNALM
+408 QKGFDKLM
-416 EKQKGS
+416 KKQREG
-422 SKSSSKFKVSDIV
+422 SKSSSMFKVLDITI
-435 FDSKIKN
+435 DPKIKS
-442 EWNPSWCW
+442 EFVGYQEQTAKGSCV
-450 GASTPGTCIALF
+450 ALF
-462 DDDGNGTASITDTGF
+462 DEEGNSITSLSGEGF
-477 AIFDATPFYAE
+477 AIFSKTPFYAE
-488 SGGQEG
+488 SGGQVADTGIFKSTNLKGEIL
-494 DNGSFMGDY
+494 N
-503 ASGSVSDCKKIGN
+503 CKKVGDF
-516 IHLHKIS
+516 HLHEVTIA
-523 ITEGVLE
+523 EGSLE
-530 LNQEVSLYVDRDRR
+530 LNADVELIIDSERR
-544 EMLMSNHSATHL
+544 EKIVSNHSATHL

-566 EGVQQKGSLVSED
+566 ESVEQRGSLVNEE
-579 KLRFDFSHSSKV
+579 KLRFDFSHSNKV

-604 SKIEGAI
+604 LKIEEAI
-611 STRTEVLPYKEA
+611 DTKTEVLPYEDA

-631 FGEKYGEK
+631 FGDKYGEK
-639 VNVVYIGGDFSVEFC
+639 VRVVYINGDFSVEFC
-654 GGTHVNNTS
+654 GGTHVKNTS
-663 EIEGFAIT
+663 EIGGFAVT
-671 KETSVS
+671 NETSVS

-686 TGNKYFEEAQNAL
+686 SGDKYYKESQNAL
-699 KTLERL
+699 KTLELL
-705 SVKLNVPQEEVADRV
+705 SVKLNVPQEKIADRV
-720 DELLEISKN
+720 DELLESLKN
-729 SKKNNKT
+729 SKKNNPVVQAKELRDEQC
-736 KKASTLN
+736 S
-743 DVKCKFSGH
+743 FSGSS
-752 LGKIKI
+752 GVFKI
-758 FENASLEILRKES
+758 FENASLEVLRKES

-777 KKIVFAICLSIVE
+777 KKIVFAICLSTTE

-801 SDELSASDII
+801 SDEAPASEII
-811 KVVNDAFDGSGGGR
+811 KSVNDAFDGSGGGR

-836 GNVEELVAKLKEL
+836 ESVDEMVTKLKGL

>member
-1 MKLNQVRQSFL
+1 M
-12 NYFKNKNHKI
+12 
-22 LPSSGLVPKGDD
+22 PSSGLVPKGDD

-216 PLPVKC
+216 SLPVKC
-222 VDTGMGLERI
+222 VDTGMGLERM

-242 FEIDIFKSLK
+242 FDIDIFKSLK
-252 VTFSEMYKNPN
+252 NLMSKHFTEPN

-271 DHIRAIYFLMS
+271 DHLRAIFFLMA
-282 EDILPSNEGRGY
+282 ENIMPSNEGRGY

-303 SRHAEKMDPALEF
+303 VRHGYKMGSRDPFLSQFLTHLEND
-316 PLALHLSRF
+316 
-325 EFLFKKDFPDDFLN
+325 FKKDFEDDFLK
-339 FDKIKGNLAKEE
+339 FEKIQKDLLTEE
-351 RLFRKTLKVGTKIF
+351 QLFFKTLKTGIEIF
-365 EEYINK
+365 EASINDTDGK
-371 SENKI
+371 Q
-376 LDGSIA
+376 LDGAIA
-382 FKLHDTYGFPI
+382 FKLHDTYGFPV
-393 DLTTSMALEKEFKVD
+393 DLTMAMAQERGLKVD
-408 LKGFNALM
+408 QKGFDKLM
-416 EKQKGS
+416 KKQREG
-422 SKSSSKFKVSDIV
+422 SKSSSMFKVLDITI
-435 FDSKIKN
+435 DPKIN
-442 EWNPSWCW
+442 SEFVGYQEQTAEGSCV
-450 GASTPGTCIALF
+450 ALF
-462 DDDGNGTASITDTGF
+462 DEEGNSVTSLSGEGF
-477 AIFDATPFYAE
+477 AIFSKTPFYAE
-488 SGGQEG
+488 SGGQVADTGIFKSTNLKGEIL
-494 DNGSFMGDY
+494 N
-503 ASGSVSDCKKIGN
+503 CKKVGDF
-516 IHLHKIS
+516 HLHEVTIA
-523 ITEGVLE
+523 EGSLE
-530 LNQEVSLYVDRDRR
+530 LNADVELIIDSERR
-544 EMLMSNHSATHL
+544 EKIVSNHSATHL

-566 EGVQQKGSLVSED
+566 ENVEQRGSLVNEE
-579 KLRFDFSHSSKV
+579 KLRFDFSHSNKV
-591 TDDQIMEI
+591 TDDQLMEI

-604 SKIEGAI
+604 LKIEEAI
-611 STRTEVLPYKEA
+611 DTKTEVLPYEDA

-631 FGEKYGEK
+631 FGDKYGEK
-639 VNVVYIGGDFSVEFC
+639 VRVVYINGDFSVEFC
-654 GGTHVNNTS
+654 GGTHVKNTS
-663 EIEGFAIT
+663 EIGGFAVT
-671 KETSVS
+671 NETSVS

-686 TGNKYFEEAQNAL
+686 SGDKYYKESQNAL
-699 KTLERL
+699 KTLELL
-705 SVKLNVPQEEVADRV
+705 SVKLNVPQEKIADRV
-720 DELLEISKN
+720 DELLESLKN
-729 SKKNNKT
+729 SKKNNPVIQAKELRDEQC
-736 KKASTLN
+736 S
-743 DVKCKFSGH
+743 FSGSS
-752 LGKIKI
+752 GVIKI

-777 KKIVFAICLSIVE
+777 KKIVFAICLSTTE

-801 SDELSASDII
+801 SDEAPASEII
-811 KVVNDAFDGSGGGR
+811 KAVNDAFDGSGGGR

-836 GNVEELVAKLKEL
+836 ESVDEMVTKLKGL

>member
-216 PLPVKC
+216 SLPVKC
-222 VDTGMGLERI
+222 VDTGMGLERM

-242 FEIDIFKSLK
+242 FDIDIFKSLK
-252 VTFSEMYKNPN
+252 NLMSKHFTEPN

-271 DHIRAIYFLMS
+271 DHLRAIFFLMA
-282 EDILPSNEGRGY
+282 ENIMPSNEGRGY

-303 SRHAEKMDPALEF
+303 VRHGYKMGSRDPFLSQFLTHLEND
-316 PLALHLSRF
+316 
-325 EFLFKKDFPDDFLN
+325 FKEDFGDDFLK
-339 FDKIKGNLAKEE
+339 FEKIQKDLLTEE
-351 RLFRKTLKVGTKIF
+351 QLFFKTLKTGIEIF
-365 EEYINK
+365 EASINETDGK
-371 SENKI
+371 Q
-376 LDGSIA
+376 LDGAIA
-382 FKLHDTYGFPI
+382 FKLHDTYGFPV
-393 DLTTSMALEKEFKVD
+393 DLTMAMAQERGLKVD
-408 LKGFNALM
+408 QKGFDKLM
-416 EKQKGS
+416 KKQKEG
-422 SKSSSKFKVSDIV
+422 SKSSSMFKVLDITI
-435 FDSKIKN
+435 DPKIKS
-442 EWNPSWCW
+442 EFVGYQEQTAKGSCV
-450 GASTPGTCIALF
+450 ALF
-462 DDDGNGTASITDTGF
+462 DEEGNSVTSLSGEGF
-477 AIFDATPFYAE
+477 AIFSKTPFYAE
-488 SGGQEG
+488 SGGQVADIG
-494 DNGSFMGDY
+494 IFKSTNLNGEILN
-503 ASGSVSDCKKIGN
+503 CKKVGDF
-516 IHLHKIS
+516 HLHEVIIAKGS
-523 ITEGVLE
+523 LE
-530 LNQEVSLYVDRDRR
+530 LNADVELIIDAERR
-544 EMLMSNHSATHL
+544 EKIVSNHSATHL

-566 EGVQQKGSLVSED
+566 ESVEQRGSLVNEE
-579 KLRFDFSHSSKV
+579 KLRFDFSHSNKV

-604 SKIEGAI
+604 LKIEEAI
-611 STRTEVLPYKEA
+611 DTKTEVLPYEDA

-631 FGEKYGEK
+631 FGDKYGEK
-639 VNVVYIGGDFSVEFC
+639 VRVVYINGDFSVEFC
-654 GGTHVNNTS
+654 GGTHVKNTS
-663 EIEGFAIT
+663 EIGGFAVT
-671 KETSVS
+671 NETSVS

-686 TGNKYFEEAQNAL
+686 SGDKYYKESQNAL
-699 KTLERL
+699 KTLELL
-705 SVKLNVPQEEVADRV
+705 SVKLNVPQEKIADRV
-720 DELLEISKN
+720 DELLESLKN
-729 SKKNNKT
+729 SKKNNPVIQAKELRDEQC
-736 KKASTLN
+736 S
-743 DVKCKFSGH
+743 FSGSS
-752 LGKIKI
+752 GVIKI

-777 KKIVFAICLSIVE
+777 KKIVFAICLSTTE

-801 SDELSASDII
+801 SDEASASEII

-836 GNVEELVAKLKEL
+836 ESVDEMVTKLKGL

>member
-105 IEYAWEFLTEELKLP
+105 IEYAWQFLTEELKLP

-216 PLPVKC
+216 SLPVKC
-222 VDTGMGLERI
+222 VDTGMGLERM

-242 FEIDIFKSLK
+242 FDIDIFKSLK
-252 VTFSEMYKNPN
+252 NLMSKHFTEPN

-271 DHIRAIYFLMS
+271 DHLRAIFFLMA
-282 EDILPSNEGRGY
+282 ENIMPSNEGRGY

-303 SRHAEKMDPALEF
+303 VRHGYKMGSRDPFLSQFLTHLENDF
-316 PLALHLSRF
+316 KEDF
-325 EFLFKKDFPDDFLN
+325 EDDFLK
-339 FDKIKGNLAKEE
+339 FEKIQKDLLTEE
-351 RLFRKTLKVGTKIF
+351 QLFFKTLKTGIEIF
-365 EEYINK
+365 EASINETDGK
-371 SENKI
+371 Q
-376 LDGSIA
+376 LDGAIA
-382 FKLHDTYGFPI
+382 FKLHDTYGFPV
-393 DLTTSMALEKEFKVD
+393 DLTMAMAQERGLKVD
-408 LKGFNALM
+408 QKGFDKLM
-416 EKQKGS
+416 KKQREG
-422 SKSSSKFKVSDIV
+422 SKSSSMFKVLDITI
-435 FDSKIKN
+435 DPKINSEFVGYQEQTAKG
-442 EWNPSWCW
+442 SCV
-450 GASTPGTCIALF
+450 ALF
-462 DDDGNGTASITDTGF
+462 DKEGNSVTSLSGEGF
-477 AIFDATPFYAE
+477 AIFSKTPFYAE
-488 SGGQEG
+488 SGGQVADIGIFKSTNLNAEIL
-494 DNGSFMGDY
+494 N
-503 ASGSVSDCKKIGN
+503 CKKVGDF
-516 IHLHKIS
+516 HLHEIS
-523 ITEGVLE
+523 IAEGTLKLKADVE
-530 LNQEVSLYVDRDRR
+530 LIIDSERR
-544 EMLMSNHSATHL
+544 EKIVSNHSATHL

-566 EGVQQKGSLVSED
+566 ESVEQRGSLVNEE
-579 KLRFDFSHSSKV
+579 KLRFDFSHSNKV
-591 TDDQIMEI
+591 TVDQIMEI

-604 SKIEGAI
+604 LKIEEAI
-611 STRTEVLPYKEA
+611 DTKTEVLPYEDA

-631 FGEKYGEK
+631 FGDKYGEK
-639 VNVVYIGGDFSVEFC
+639 VRVVYINGDFSVEFC
-654 GGTHVNNTS
+654 GGTHVRNTS
-663 EIEGFAIT
+663 EIGGFAVT
-671 KETSVS
+671 NETSVS

-686 TGNKYFEEAQNAL
+686 SGDKYYKESQNAL
-699 KTLERL
+699 KILELL
-705 SVKLNVPQEEVADRV
+705 SVKLNVPQEKIADRV
-720 DELLEISKN
+720 DELLESLKN
-729 SKKNNKT
+729 SKKNNPVIQAKELRDEQC
-736 KKASTLN
+736 S
-743 DVKCKFSGH
+743 FSGSS
-752 LGKIKI
+752 GVIKI

-777 KKIVFAICLSIVE
+777 KKIVFAICLSTTE
-790 DKLIYIVSSNN
+790 DKLIYIVSSSN
-801 SDELSASDII
+801 SDEAPASEII
-811 KVVNDAFDGSGGGR
+811 KAVNDAFDGSGGGR

-836 GNVEELVAKLKEL
+836 ESVDEMVTKLKGL

>member
-125 VTVHKDDKESE
+125 VTVHNDDKESE

-216 PLPVKC
+216 SLPVKC
-222 VDTGMGLERI
+222 VDTGMGLERM

-242 FEIDIFKSLK
+242 FDIDIFKSLK
-252 VTFSEMYKNPN
+252 NLMSKHFTEPN

-271 DHIRAIYFLMS
+271 DHLRAIFFLMA
-282 EDILPSNEGRGY
+282 ENIMPSNEGRGY

-303 SRHAEKMDPALEF
+303 VRHGYKMGSRDPFLSQFLTHLENDF
-316 PLALHLSRF
+316 KEDF
-325 EFLFKKDFPDDFLN
+325 EDDFLK
-339 FDKIKGNLAKEE
+339 FEKIQKDLLTEE
-351 RLFRKTLKVGTKIF
+351 QLFFKTLKTGIEIF
-365 EEYINK
+365 EASINETDGK
-371 SENKI
+371 Q
-376 LDGSIA
+376 LDGAIA
-382 FKLHDTYGFPI
+382 FKLHDTYGFPV
-393 DLTTSMALEKEFKVD
+393 DLTMAMAQERGLKVD
-408 LKGFNALM
+408 QKGFDKLM
-416 EKQKGS
+416 KKQREG
-422 SKSSSKFKVSDIV
+422 SKSSSMFKVLDITI
-435 FDSKIKN
+435 DPKINSEFVGYQEQTAKG
-442 EWNPSWCW
+442 SCV
-450 GASTPGTCIALF
+450 ALF
-462 DDDGNGTASITDTGF
+462 DEEGNSVTSLSEEGF
-477 AIFDATPFYAE
+477 AIFSKTPFYAE
-488 SGGQEG
+488 SGGQVADIG
-494 DNGSFMGDY
+494 IFKNTNLNGEILN
-503 ASGSVSDCKKIGN
+503 CKKVGDF
-516 IHLHKIS
+516 HLHEVTIA
-523 ITEGVLE
+523 EGSLE
-530 LNQEVSLYVDRDRR
+530 LNADVELIIDSERR
-544 EMLMSNHSATHL
+544 EKIVSNHSATHL

-566 EGVQQKGSLVSED
+566 ESVEQRGSLVNEE
-579 KLRFDFSHSSKV
+579 KLRFDFSHSNKV

-604 SKIEGAI
+604 LKIEEAI
-611 STRTEVLPYKEA
+611 DTKTEVLPYEDA

-631 FGEKYGEK
+631 FGDKYGEK
-639 VNVVYIGGDFSVEFC
+639 VRVVYINGDFSVEFC
-654 GGTHVNNTS
+654 GGTHVKNTS
-663 EIEGFAIT
+663 EIGGFAVT
-671 KETSVS
+671 NETSVS

-686 TGNKYFEEAQNAL
+686 SGDKYYKESQNAL
-699 KTLERL
+699 KTLELL
-705 SVKLNVPQEEVADRV
+705 SVKLNVPQEKIADRV
-720 DELLEISKN
+720 DELLESLKN
-729 SKKNNKT
+729 SKKNKPVVQA
-736 KKASTLN
+736 KELRDEQCS
-743 DVKCKFSGH
+743 FSGSS
-752 LGKIKI
+752 GVIKI

-777 KKIVFAICLSIVE
+777 KKIVFAICLSTTE

-801 SDELSASDII
+801 SDEAPASEII
-811 KVVNDAFDGSGGGR
+811 KAVNDAFDGSGGGR

-836 GNVEELVAKLKEL
+836 ENVDEMVTKLKGL

>member
-46 KDTFLGLDNRDYSA
+46 KDTFLGLDNRDYPA

-105 IEYAWEFLTEELKLP
+105 IEYAWEFLTEELNLP

-216 PLPVKC
+216 SLPVKC
-222 VDTGMGLERI
+222 VDTGMGLERM

-242 FEIDIFKSLK
+242 FDIDIFKSLK
-252 VTFSEMYKNPN
+252 NLMSKHFTEPN

-271 DHIRAIYFLMS
+271 DHLRAIFFLMA
-282 EDILPSNEGRGY
+282 ENIMPSNEGRGY

-303 SRHAEKMDPALEF
+303 VRHGYKMGSRDPFLSQFLTHLENDF
-316 PLALHLSRF
+316 KEDF
-325 EFLFKKDFPDDFLN
+325 EDDFLK
-339 FDKIKGNLAKEE
+339 FEKIQKDLLTEE
-351 RLFRKTLKVGTKIF
+351 QLFFKTLKTGIEIF
-365 EEYINK
+365 EASINETDGK
-371 SENKI
+371 Q
-376 LDGSIA
+376 LDGAIA
-382 FKLHDTYGFPI
+382 FKLHDTYGFPV
-393 DLTTSMALEKEFKVD
+393 DLTMAMAQERGLKVD
-408 LKGFNALM
+408 QKGFDKLM
-416 EKQKGS
+416 KKQREG
-422 SKSSSKFKVSDIV
+422 SKSSSMFKVLDITI
-435 FDSKIKN
+435 DPKINSEFVGYQEQTAKG
-442 EWNPSWCW
+442 SCV
-450 GASTPGTCIALF
+450 ALF
-462 DDDGNGTASITDTGF
+462 DKEGNSVTSLSGEGF
-477 AIFDATPFYAE
+477 AIFSKTPFYAE
-488 SGGQEG
+488 SGGQVADIGIFKSTNLNAEIL
-494 DNGSFMGDY
+494 N
-503 ASGSVSDCKKIGN
+503 CKKVGDF
-516 IHLHKIS
+516 HLHEIS
-523 ITEGVLE
+523 IAEGTLE
-530 LNQEVSLYVDRDRR
+530 LNADVELIIDSERR
-544 EMLMSNHSATHL
+544 EKIVSNHSATHL

-566 EGVQQKGSLVSED
+566 ESVEQRGSLVNEE
-579 KLRFDFSHSSKV
+579 KLRFDFSHSNKV
-591 TDDQIMEI
+591 TVDQIMEI

-604 SKIEGAI
+604 LKIEEAI
-611 STRTEVLPYKEA
+611 DTKTEVLPYEDA

-631 FGEKYGEK
+631 FGDKYGEK
-639 VNVVYIGGDFSVEFC
+639 VRVVYINGDFSVEFC
-654 GGTHVNNTS
+654 GGTHVRNTS
-663 EIEGFAIT
+663 EIGGFAVT
-671 KETSVS
+671 NETSVS

-686 TGNKYFEEAQNAL
+686 SGDKYYKESQNAL
-699 KTLERL
+699 KILELL
-705 SVKLNVPQEEVADRV
+705 SVKLNVPQEKIADRV
-720 DELLEISKN
+720 DELLESLKN
-729 SKKNNKT
+729 SKKNNPVIQAKELRDEQC
-736 KKASTLN
+736 S
-743 DVKCKFSGH
+743 FSGSS
-752 LGKIKI
+752 GVIKI

-777 KKIVFAICLSIVE
+777 KKIVFAICLSTTE
-790 DKLIYIVSSNN
+790 DKLIYIVSSSN
-801 SDELSASDII
+801 SDEAPASEII
-811 KVVNDAFDGSGGGR
+811 KAVNDAFDGSGGGR

-836 GNVEELVAKLKEL
+836 ESVDEMVTKLKGL

>member
-1 MKLNQVRQSFL
+1 LKLNQVRQSFL

-216 PLPVKC
+216 SLPVKC
-222 VDTGMGLERI
+222 VDTGMGLERM

-242 FEIDIFKSLK
+242 FDIDIFKSLK
-252 VTFSEMYKNPN
+252 NLMSKHFTEPN

-271 DHIRAIYFLMS
+271 DHLRAIFFLMA
-282 EDILPSNEGRGY
+282 ENIMPSNEGRGY

-303 SRHAEKMDPALEF
+303 VRHGYKMGSRDPFLSQFLTHLENDF
-316 PLALHLSRF
+316 KEDF
-325 EFLFKKDFPDDFLN
+325 EDDFLK
-339 FDKIKGNLAKEE
+339 FEKIQKDLLTEE
-351 RLFRKTLKVGTKIF
+351 QLFFKTLKTGIEIF
-365 EEYINK
+365 EASINETDGK
-371 SENKI
+371 Q
-376 LDGSIA
+376 LDGAIV
-382 FKLHDTYGFPI
+382 FKLHDTYGFPV
-393 DLTTSMALEKEFKVD
+393 DLTMAMAQERGLKVD
-408 LKGFNALM
+408 QKGFDKLM
-416 EKQKGS
+416 KKQREG
-422 SKSSSKFKVSDIV
+422 SKSSSMFKVLDITI
-435 FDSKIKN
+435 DPKINSEFVGYQEQTAKG
-442 EWNPSWCW
+442 SCV
-450 GASTPGTCIALF
+450 ALF
-462 DDDGNGTASITDTGF
+462 DKEGNSVTSLSGEGF
-477 AIFDATPFYAE
+477 AIFSKTPFYAE
-488 SGGQEG
+488 SGGQVADIGIFKSTNLNAEIL
-494 DNGSFMGDY
+494 N
-503 ASGSVSDCKKIGN
+503 CKKVGDF
-516 IHLHKIS
+516 HLHEIS
-523 ITEGVLE
+523 IAEGTLKLKADVE
-530 LNQEVSLYVDRDRR
+530 LIIDSERR
-544 EMLMSNHSATHL
+544 EKIVSNHSATHL

-566 EGVQQKGSLVSED
+566 ESVEQRGSLVNEE
-579 KLRFDFSHSSKV
+579 KLRFDFSHSNKV
-591 TDDQIMEI
+591 TVDQIMEI

-604 SKIEGAI
+604 LKIEEAI
-611 STRTEVLPYKEA
+611 DTKTEVLPYEDA

-631 FGEKYGEK
+631 FGDKYGEK
-639 VNVVYIGGDFSVEFC
+639 VRVVYINGDFSVEFC
-654 GGTHVNNTS
+654 GGTHVRNTS
-663 EIEGFAIT
+663 EIGGFAVT
-671 KETSVS
+671 NETSVS

-686 TGNKYFEEAQNAL
+686 SGDKYYKESQNAL
-699 KTLERL
+699 KILELL
-705 SVKLNVPQEEVADRV
+705 SVKLNVPQEKIADRV
-720 DELLEISKN
+720 DELLESLKN
-729 SKKNNKT
+729 SKKNNPVIQAKELRDEQC
-736 KKASTLN
+736 S
-743 DVKCKFSGH
+743 FSGSS
-752 LGKIKI
+752 GVIKI

-777 KKIVFAICLSIVE
+777 KKIVFAICLSTTE
-790 DKLIYIVSSNN
+790 DKLIYIVSSSN
-801 SDELSASDII
+801 SDEAPASEII
-811 KVVNDAFDGSGGGR
+811 KAVNDAFDGSGGGR

-836 GNVEELVAKLKEL
+836 ESVDEMVTKLKGL

>member
-216 PLPVKC
+216 SLPVKC
-222 VDTGMGLERI
+222 VDTGMGLERM

-242 FEIDIFKSLK
+242 FDIDIFKSLK
-252 VTFSEMYKNPN
+252 NLMSKHFTEPN

-271 DHIRAIYFLMS
+271 DHLRAIFFLMA
-282 EDILPSNEGRGY
+282 ENIMPSNEGRGY

-303 SRHAEKMDPALEF
+303 VRHGYKMGSRDPFLSQFLTHLEND
-316 PLALHLSRF
+316 
-325 EFLFKKDFPDDFLN
+325 FKKDFEDDFLK
-339 FDKIKGNLAKEE
+339 FEKIQKDLLTEE
-351 RLFRKTLKVGTKIF
+351 QLFFKTLKTGIEIF
-365 EEYINK
+365 EASIKETDGK
-371 SENKI
+371 Q
-376 LDGSIA
+376 LDGAIA
-382 FKLHDTYGFPI
+382 FKLHDTYGFPV
-393 DLTTSMALEKEFKVD
+393 DLTMAMAQERGLKVD
-408 LKGFNALM
+408 QKGFDKLM
-416 EKQKGS
+416 KKQREG
-422 SKSSSKFKVSDIV
+422 SKSSSMFKVLDITI
-435 FDSKIKN
+435 DPKINSEFVGYQEQTAKG
-442 EWNPSWCW
+442 SCV
-450 GASTPGTCIALF
+450 ALF
-462 DDDGNGTASITDTGF
+462 DEEGNSVTSLSGEGF
-477 AIFDATPFYAE
+477 AIFSKTPFYAE
-488 SGGQEG
+488 SGGQVADTGIFKSTNLKGEIL
-494 DNGSFMGDY
+494 N
-503 ASGSVSDCKKIGN
+503 CKKVGDF
-516 IHLHKIS
+516 HLHEVTIA
-523 ITEGVLE
+523 EGSLE
-530 LNQEVSLYVDRDRR
+530 LNADVELIIDSERR
-544 EMLMSNHSATHL
+544 EKIVSNHSATHL

-566 EGVQQKGSLVSED
+566 ESVEQRGSLVNEE
-579 KLRFDFSHSSKV
+579 KLRFDFSHSNKV
-591 TDDQIMEI
+591 TDDQLMEI

-604 SKIEGAI
+604 LKIEEAI
-611 STRTEVLPYKEA
+611 DTKTEVLPYEDA

-631 FGEKYGEK
+631 FGDKYGEK
-639 VNVVYIGGDFSVEFC
+639 VRVVYINGDFSVEFC
-654 GGTHVNNTS
+654 GGTHVKNTS
-663 EIEGFAIT
+663 EIGGFAVT
-671 KETSVS
+671 NETSVS

-686 TGNKYFEEAQNAL
+686 SGDKYYKESQNAL
-699 KTLERL
+699 KTLELL
-705 SVKLNVPQEEVADRV
+705 SVKLNVPQEKIADRV
-720 DELLEISKN
+720 DELLESLKN
-729 SKKNNKT
+729 SKKNNPAIQAKELRDEQC
-736 KKASTLN
+736 S
-743 DVKCKFSGH
+743 FSGSS
-752 LGKIKI
+752 GVIKI

-777 KKIVFAICLSIVE
+777 KKIVFAICLSTTE

-801 SDELSASDII
+801 SDEAPASEII
-811 KVVNDAFDGSGGGR
+811 KSVNDAFDGSGGGR

-836 GNVEELVAKLKEL
+836 ESVDEMVTKLKGL

>member
-216 PLPVKC
+216 SLPVKC
-222 VDTGMGLERI
+222 VDTGMGLERM

-242 FEIDIFKSLK
+242 FDIDIFKSLK
-252 VTFSEMYKNPN
+252 NLMSKHFTEPN

-271 DHIRAIYFLMS
+271 DHLRAIFFLMA
-282 EDILPSNEGRGY
+282 ENIMPSNEGRGY

-303 SRHAEKMDPALEF
+303 VRHGYKMGSRDPFLSQFLTHLEND
-316 PLALHLSRF
+316 
-325 EFLFKKDFPDDFLN
+325 FKKDFEDDFLK
-339 FDKIKGNLAKEE
+339 FEKIQKDLLTEE
-351 RLFRKTLKVGTKIF
+351 QLFFKTLKTGIEIF
-365 EEYINK
+365 EASINDTDGK
-371 SENKI
+371 Q
-376 LDGSIA
+376 LDGAIA
-382 FKLHDTYGFPI
+382 FKLHDTYGFPV
-393 DLTTSMALEKEFKVD
+393 DLTMAMAQERGLKVD
-408 LKGFNALM
+408 QKGFDKLM
-416 EKQKGS
+416 KKQREG
-422 SKSSSKFKVSDIV
+422 SKSSSMFKVLDITI
-435 FDSKIKN
+435 DPKIN
-442 EWNPSWCW
+442 SEFVGYQEQTAEGSCV
-450 GASTPGTCIALF
+450 ALF
-462 DDDGNGTASITDTGF
+462 DEEGNSVTSLSGEGF
-477 AIFDATPFYAE
+477 AIFSKTPFYAE
-488 SGGQEG
+488 SGGQVADIG
-494 DNGSFMGDY
+494 IFKSTNLNGEILN
-503 ASGSVSDCKKIGN
+503 CKKVGDF
-516 IHLHKIS
+516 HLHEVIIAKGS
-523 ITEGVLE
+523 LE
-530 LNQEVSLYVDRDRR
+530 LNADVELIIDAERR
-544 EMLMSNHSATHL
+544 EKIVSNHSATHL

-566 EGVQQKGSLVSED
+566 ESVEQRGSLVNEE
-579 KLRFDFSHSSKV
+579 KLRFDFSHSNKV

-604 SKIEGAI
+604 LKIEEAI
-611 STRTEVLPYKEA
+611 DTKTEVLPYEDA

-631 FGEKYGEK
+631 FGDKYGEK
-639 VNVVYIGGDFSVEFC
+639 VRVVYINGDFSVEFC
-654 GGTHVNNTS
+654 GGTHVKNTS
-663 EIEGFAIT
+663 EIGGFAVT
-671 KETSVS
+671 NETSVS

-686 TGNKYFEEAQNAL
+686 SGDKYYKESQNAL
-699 KTLERL
+699 KTLELL
-705 SVKLNVPQEEVADRV
+705 SVKLNVPQEKIADRV
-720 DELLEISKN
+720 DELLESLKN
-729 SKKNNKT
+729 SKKNNPAIQAKELRDEQC
-736 KKASTLN
+736 S
-743 DVKCKFSGH
+743 FSGSS
-752 LGKIKI
+752 GVFKI
-758 FENASLEILRKES
+758 FENASLEVLRKES

-777 KKIVFAICLSIVE
+777 KKIVFAICLSTTE

-801 SDELSASDII
+801 SDEAPASEII
-811 KVVNDAFDGSGGGR
+811 KAVNDAFDGSGGGR

-836 GNVEELVAKLKEL
+836 ESVDEMVTKLKGL

>member
-1 MKLNQVRQSFL
+1 LKLNQVRQSFL

-105 IEYAWEFLTEELKLP
+105 IEYAWEFLTKELKLP

-216 PLPVKC
+216 SLPVKC
-222 VDTGMGLERI
+222 VDTGMGLERM

-242 FEIDIFKSLK
+242 FDIDIFKSLK
-252 VTFSEMYKNPN
+252 NLMSKHFTEPN

-271 DHIRAIYFLMS
+271 DHLRAIFFLMA
-282 EDILPSNEGRGY
+282 ENIMPSNEGRGY

-303 SRHAEKMDPALEF
+303 VRHGYKMGSRDPFLSQFLTHLEND
-316 PLALHLSRF
+316 
-325 EFLFKKDFPDDFLN
+325 FKKDFEDDFLK
-339 FDKIKGNLAKEE
+339 FEKIQKDLLTEE
-351 RLFRKTLKVGTKIF
+351 QLFFKTLKTGIEIF
-365 EEYINK
+365 EASINDTDGK
-371 SENKI
+371 Q
-376 LDGSIA
+376 LDGAIA
-382 FKLHDTYGFPI
+382 FKLHDTYGFPV
-393 DLTTSMALEKEFKVD
+393 DLTMAMAQERGLKVD
-408 LKGFNALM
+408 QKGFDKLM
-416 EKQKGS
+416 KKQKEG
-422 SKSSSKFKVSDIV
+422 SKSSSMFKVLDITI
-435 FDSKIKN
+435 DPKIKS
-442 EWNPSWCW
+442 EFVGYQEQTAKGSCV
-450 GASTPGTCIALF
+450 ALF
-462 DDDGNGTASITDTGF
+462 DEEGNSVTSLSGEGF
-477 AIFDATPFYAE
+477 AIFSKTPFYAE
-488 SGGQEG
+488 SGGQVADTGIFKSTNLKGEIL
-494 DNGSFMGDY
+494 N
-503 ASGSVSDCKKIGN
+503 CKKVGDF
-516 IHLHKIS
+516 HLHEVTIA
-523 ITEGVLE
+523 EGSLE
-530 LNQEVSLYVDRDRR
+530 LNADVELIIDSERR
-544 EMLMSNHSATHL
+544 EKIVSNHSATHL

-566 EGVQQKGSLVSED
+566 ESVEQRGSLVNEE
-579 KLRFDFSHSSKV
+579 KLRFDFSHSNKV
-591 TDDQIMEI
+591 TDDQLMEI

-604 SKIEGAI
+604 LKIEEAI
-611 STRTEVLPYKEA
+611 DTKTEVLPYEDA

-631 FGEKYGEK
+631 FGDKYGEK
-639 VNVVYIGGDFSVEFC
+639 VRVVYINGDFSVEFC
-654 GGTHVNNTS
+654 GGTHVKNTS
-663 EIEGFAIT
+663 EIGGFAVT
-671 KETSVS
+671 NETSVS

-686 TGNKYFEEAQNAL
+686 SGDKYYKESQNAL
-699 KTLERL
+699 KTLELL
-705 SVKLNVPQEEVADRV
+705 SVKLNVPQEKIADRV
-720 DELLEISKN
+720 DELLESLKN
-729 SKKNNKT
+729 SKKNNPVIQAKELRDEQC
-736 KKASTLN
+736 S
-743 DVKCKFSGH
+743 FSGSS
-752 LGKIKI
+752 GVIKI

-777 KKIVFAICLSIVE
+777 KKIVFAICLSTTE

-801 SDELSASDII
+801 SDEAPASEII
-811 KVVNDAFDGSGGGR
+811 KAVNDAFDGSGGGR

-836 GNVEELVAKLKEL
+836 ESVDEMVTKLKGL

>member
-216 PLPVKC
+216 SLPVKC
-222 VDTGMGLERI
+222 VDTGMGLERM

-242 FEIDIFKSLK
+242 FDIDIFKSLK
-252 VTFSEMYKNPN
+252 NLMSKHFTEPN

-271 DHIRAIYFLMS
+271 DHLRAIFFLMA
-282 EDILPSNEGRGY
+282 ENIIPSNEGRGY

-303 SRHAEKMDPALEF
+303 VRHGYKMGSRDPFLSQFLTHLEND
-316 PLALHLSRF
+316 
-325 EFLFKKDFPDDFLN
+325 FKEDFGDDFLK
-339 FDKIKGNLAKEE
+339 FEKIQKDLLTEE
-351 RLFRKTLKVGTKIF
+351 QLFFKTLKTGIEIF
-365 EEYINK
+365 EASINDTDGK
-371 SENKI
+371 Q
-376 LDGSIA
+376 LDGAIA
-382 FKLHDTYGFPI
+382 FKLHDTYGFPV
-393 DLTTSMALEKEFKVD
+393 DLTMAMAQERGLKVD
-408 LKGFNALM
+408 QKGFDKLM
-416 EKQKGS
+416 KKQREG
-422 SKSSSKFKVSDIV
+422 SKSSSMFKVLDITI
-435 FDSKIKN
+435 DPKIN
-442 EWNPSWCW
+442 SEFVGYQEQTAEGSCV
-450 GASTPGTCIALF
+450 ALF
-462 DDDGNGTASITDTGF
+462 DEEGNSVTSLSGEGF
-477 AIFDATPFYAE
+477 AIFSKTPFYAE
-488 SGGQEG
+488 SGGQVADTGIFKSTNLKGEIL
-494 DNGSFMGDY
+494 N
-503 ASGSVSDCKKIGN
+503 CKKVGDF
-516 IHLHKIS
+516 HLHEVTIA
-523 ITEGVLE
+523 EGSLE
-530 LNQEVSLYVDRDRR
+530 LNADVELIIDSERR
-544 EMLMSNHSATHL
+544 EKIVSNHSATHL

-566 EGVQQKGSLVSED
+566 ENVEQRGSLVNEE
-579 KLRFDFSHSSKV
+579 KLRFDFSHSNKV

-604 SKIEGAI
+604 LKIEEAI
-611 STRTEVLPYKEA
+611 DTKTEVLPYEDA

-631 FGEKYGEK
+631 FGDKYGEK
-639 VNVVYIGGDFSVEFC
+639 VRVVYINGDFSVEFC
-654 GGTHVNNTS
+654 GGTHVKNTS
-663 EIEGFAIT
+663 EIGGFAVT
-671 KETSVS
+671 NETSVS

-686 TGNKYFEEAQNAL
+686 SGEKYYKESQNAL
-699 KTLERL
+699 KTLELL
-705 SVKLNVPQEEVADRV
+705 SVKLNVPQEKIADRV
-720 DELLEISKN
+720 DELLESLKN
-729 SKKNNKT
+729 SKKNNPVIQAKE
-736 KKASTLN
+736 LRDEQCN
-743 DVKCKFSGH
+743 FSGSS
-752 LGKIKI
+752 GVIKI

-777 KKIVFAICLSIVE
+777 KKIVFAICLSTTE

-801 SDELSASDII
+801 SDEAPASEII
-811 KVVNDAFDGSGGGR
+811 KSVNDAFDGSGGGR

-836 GNVEELVAKLKEL
+836 ESVDEMVTKLKGL

>member
-216 PLPVKC
+216 SLPVKC
-222 VDTGMGLERI
+222 VDTGMGLERM

-242 FEIDIFKSLK
+242 FDIDIFKSLK
-252 VTFSEMYKNPN
+252 NLMSKHFTEPN

-271 DHIRAIYFLMS
+271 DHLRAIFFLMA
-282 EDILPSNEGRGY
+282 ENIMPSNEGRGY

-303 SRHAEKMDPALEF
+303 VRHGYKMGSRDPFLSQFLTHLEND
-316 PLALHLSRF
+316 
-325 EFLFKKDFPDDFLN
+325 FKEDFGDDFLK
-339 FDKIKGNLAKEE
+339 FEKIQKDLLTEE
-351 RLFRKTLKVGTKIF
+351 QLFFKTLKTGIEIF
-365 EEYINK
+365 EASIKETDGK
-371 SENKI
+371 Q
-376 LDGSIA
+376 LDGAIA
-382 FKLHDTYGFPI
+382 FKLHDTYGFPV
-393 DLTTSMALEKEFKVD
+393 DLTMAMAQERGLKVD
-408 LKGFNALM
+408 QKGFDKLM
-416 EKQKGS
+416 KKQKEG
-422 SKSSSKFKVSDIV
+422 SKSSSMFKVLDITI
-435 FDSKIKN
+435 DPKINSEFVGYQEQTAKG
-442 EWNPSWCW
+442 SCV
-450 GASTPGTCIALF
+450 ALF
-462 DDDGNGTASITDTGF
+462 DEEGNSVTSLSGEGF
-477 AIFDATPFYAE
+477 AIFSKTPFYAE
-488 SGGQEG
+488 SGGQVADTGIFKSTNLKGEIL
-494 DNGSFMGDY
+494 N
-503 ASGSVSDCKKIGN
+503 CKKVGDF
-516 IHLHKIS
+516 HLHEVTIA
-523 ITEGVLE
+523 EGSLE
-530 LNQEVSLYVDRDRR
+530 LNADVELIIDSERR
-544 EMLMSNHSATHL
+544 EKIVSNHSATHL

-566 EGVQQKGSLVSED
+566 ESVEQRGSLVNEE
-579 KLRFDFSHSSKV
+579 KLRFDFSHSNKV

-604 SKIEGAI
+604 LKIEEAI
-611 STRTEVLPYKEA
+611 DTKTEVLPYEDA

-631 FGEKYGEK
+631 FGDKYGEK
-639 VNVVYIGGDFSVEFC
+639 VRVVYINGDFSVEFC
-654 GGTHVNNTS
+654 GGTHVKNTS
-663 EIEGFAIT
+663 EIGGFAVT
-671 KETSVS
+671 NETSVS

-686 TGNKYFEEAQNAL
+686 SGDKYYKESQNAL
-699 KTLERL
+699 KTLELL
-705 SVKLNVPQEEVADRV
+705 SVKLNVPQEKIADRV
-720 DELLEISKN
+720 DELLESLKN
-729 SKKNNKT
+729 SKKNNPVIQAKELRDEQC
-736 KKASTLN
+736 S
-743 DVKCKFSGH
+743 FSGSS
-752 LGKIKI
+752 GVIKI

-777 KKIVFAICLSIVE
+777 KKIVFAICLSTTE

-801 SDELSASDII
+801 SDEAPASEII
-811 KVVNDAFDGSGGGR
+811 KAVNDAFDGSGGGR
-825 ADFAQGGSSQK
+825 ADFAQGGSSK
-836 GNVEELVAKLKEL
+836 KESVDKMVTKLKEL

>member
-216 PLPVKC
+216 SLPVKC
-222 VDTGMGLERI
+222 VDTGMGLERM

-242 FEIDIFKSLK
+242 FDIDIFKSLK
-252 VTFSEMYKNPN
+252 NLMSKHFTEPN

-271 DHIRAIYFLMS
+271 DHLRAIFFLMA
-282 EDILPSNEGRGY
+282 ENIMPSNEGRGY

-303 SRHAEKMDPALEF
+303 VRHGYKMGSRDPFLSQFLTHLEND
-316 PLALHLSRF
+316 
-325 EFLFKKDFPDDFLN
+325 FKEDFGDDFLK
-339 FDKIKGNLAKEE
+339 FEKIQKDLLTEE
-351 RLFRKTLKVGTKIF
+351 QLFFKTLKTGIEIF
-365 EEYINK
+365 EASIKETDGK
-371 SENKI
+371 Q
-376 LDGSIA
+376 LDGAIA
-382 FKLHDTYGFPI
+382 FKLHDTYGFPV
-393 DLTTSMALEKEFKVD
+393 DLTMAMAQERGLKVD
-408 LKGFNALM
+408 QKGFDKLM
-416 EKQKGS
+416 KKQREG
-422 SKSSSKFKVSDIV
+422 SKSSSMFKVLDITI
-435 FDSKIKN
+435 DPKIKS
-442 EWNPSWCW
+442 EFVGYQEQTAKGSCV
-450 GASTPGTCIALF
+450 ALF
-462 DDDGNGTASITDTGF
+462 DEEGNSVTSLSGEGF
-477 AIFDATPFYAE
+477 AIFSKTPFYAE
-488 SGGQEG
+488 SGGQVADIG
-494 DNGSFMGDY
+494 IFKSTNLNGEILN
-503 ASGSVSDCKKIGN
+503 CKKVGDF
-516 IHLHKIS
+516 HLHEVTIA
-523 ITEGVLE
+523 EGSLE
-530 LNQEVSLYVDRDRR
+530 LNADVELIIDSERR
-544 EMLMSNHSATHL
+544 EKIVSNHSATHL

-566 EGVQQKGSLVSED
+566 ESVEQRGSLVNEE
-579 KLRFDFSHSSKV
+579 KLRFDFSHSNKV

-604 SKIEGAI
+604 LKIEEAI
-611 STRTEVLPYKEA
+611 DTKTEVLPYEDA

-631 FGEKYGEK
+631 FGDKYGEK
-639 VNVVYIGGDFSVEFC
+639 VRVVYINGDFSVEFC
-654 GGTHVNNTS
+654 GGTHVKNTS
-663 EIEGFAIT
+663 EIGGFAVT
-671 KETSVS
+671 NETSVS

-686 TGNKYFEEAQNAL
+686 SGDKYYKESQNAL
-699 KTLERL
+699 KTLELL
-705 SVKLNVPQEEVADRV
+705 SVKLNVPQEKIADRV
-720 DELLEISKN
+720 DELLESLKN
-729 SKKNNKT
+729 SKKNNPAIQAKELRDEQC
-736 KKASTLN
+736 S
-743 DVKCKFSGH
+743 FSGSS
-752 LGKIKI
+752 GVIKI

-777 KKIVFAICLSIVE
+777 KKIVFAICLSTTE

-801 SDELSASDII
+801 SDEAPASEII
-811 KVVNDAFDGSGGGR
+811 KAVNDAFDGSGGGR

-836 GNVEELVAKLKEL
+836 ESVDEMVTKLKGL

>member
-216 PLPVKC
+216 SLPVKC
-222 VDTGMGLERI
+222 VDTGMGLERM

-242 FEIDIFKSLK
+242 FDIDIFKSLK
-252 VTFSEMYKNPN
+252 NLMSKHFTEPN

-271 DHIRAIYFLMS
+271 DHLRAIFFLMA
-282 EDILPSNEGRGY
+282 ENIMPSNEGRGY

-303 SRHAEKMDPALEF
+303 VRHGYKMGSRDPFLSQFLTHLENDF
-316 PLALHLSRF
+316 KEDF
-325 EFLFKKDFPDDFLN
+325 EDDFLK
-339 FDKIKGNLAKEE
+339 FEKIQKDLLTEE
-351 RLFRKTLKVGTKIF
+351 QLFFKTLKTGIEIF
-365 EEYINK
+365 EASINETDGK
-371 SENKI
+371 Q
-376 LDGSIA
+376 LDGAIV
-382 FKLHDTYGFPI
+382 FKLHDTYGFPV
-393 DLTTSMALEKEFKVD
+393 DLTMAMAQERGLKVD
-408 LKGFNALM
+408 QKGFDKLM
-416 EKQKGS
+416 KKQREG
-422 SKSSSKFKVSDIV
+422 SKSSSMFKVLDITI
-435 FDSKIKN
+435 DPKINSEFVGYQEQTAKG
-442 EWNPSWCW
+442 SCV
-450 GASTPGTCIALF
+450 ALF
-462 DDDGNGTASITDTGF
+462 DKEGNSVTSLSGEGF
-477 AIFDATPFYAE
+477 AIFSKTPFYAE
-488 SGGQEG
+488 SGGQVADIGIFKSTNLNAEIL
-494 DNGSFMGDY
+494 N
-503 ASGSVSDCKKIGN
+503 CKKVGDF
-516 IHLHKIS
+516 HLHEIS
-523 ITEGVLE
+523 IAEGTLE
-530 LNQEVSLYVDRDRR
+530 LKADVELIIDSERR
-544 EMLMSNHSATHL
+544 EKIVSNHSATHL

-566 EGVQQKGSLVSED
+566 ESVEQRGSLVNEE
-579 KLRFDFSHSSKV
+579 KLRFDFSHSNKV
-591 TDDQIMEI
+591 TVDQIMEI

-604 SKIEGAI
+604 LKIEEAI
-611 STRTEVLPYKEA
+611 DTKTEVLPYEDA

-631 FGEKYGEK
+631 FGDKYGEK
-639 VNVVYIGGDFSVEFC
+639 VRVVYINGDFSVEFC
-654 GGTHVNNTS
+654 GGTHVRNTS
-663 EIEGFAIT
+663 EIGGFAVT
-671 KETSVS
+671 NETSVS

-686 TGNKYFEEAQNAL
+686 SGDKYYKESQNAL
-699 KTLERL
+699 KILELL
-705 SVKLNVPQEEVADRV
+705 SVKLNVPQEKIADRV
-720 DELLEISKN
+720 DELLESLKN
-729 SKKNNKT
+729 SKKNNPVIQAKELRDEQC
-736 KKASTLN
+736 S
-743 DVKCKFSGH
+743 FSGSS
-752 LGKIKI
+752 GVIKI

-777 KKIVFAICLSIVE
+777 KKIVFAICLSTTE
-790 DKLIYIVSSNN
+790 DKLIYIVSSSN
-801 SDELSASDII
+801 SDEAPASEII
-811 KVVNDAFDGSGGGR
+811 KAVNDAFDGSGGGR

-836 GNVEELVAKLKEL
+836 ESVDEMVTKLKGL

>member
-216 PLPVKC
+216 SLPVKC
-222 VDTGMGLERI
+222 VDTGMGLERM

-242 FEIDIFKSLK
+242 FDIDIFKSLK
-252 VTFSEMYKNPN
+252 NLMSKHFTEPN

-271 DHIRAIYFLMS
+271 DHLRAIFFLMA
-282 EDILPSNEGRGY
+282 ENIMPSNEGRGY

-303 SRHAEKMDPALEF
+303 VRHGYKMGSRNPFLSQFLTHLEN
-316 PLALHLSRF
+316 
-325 EFLFKKDFPDDFLN
+325 EFKEDFGDDFLK
-339 FDKIKGNLAKEE
+339 FEKIQKDLLTEE
-351 RLFRKTLKVGTKIF
+351 QLFFKTLKTGIEIF
-365 EEYINK
+365 EASINEK
-371 SENKI
+371 DGKQ
-376 LDGSIA
+376 LDGAIA
-382 FKLHDTYGFPI
+382 FKLHDTYGFPV
-393 DLTTSMALEKEFKVD
+393 DLTMAMAQERGLKVD
-408 LKGFNALM
+408 QKGFDKLM
-416 EKQKGS
+416 KKQREG
-422 SKSSSKFKVSDIV
+422 SKSSSMFKVLDITI
-435 FDSKIKN
+435 DPKINSEFVGYQEQTAKG
-442 EWNPSWCW
+442 SCV
-450 GASTPGTCIALF
+450 ALF
-462 DDDGNGTASITDTGF
+462 DEKGNSVISLSGEGF
-477 AIFDATPFYAE
+477 AIFSKTPFYAE
-488 SGGQEG
+488 SGGQVADIG
-494 DNGSFMGDY
+494 IFKSNNLNGEILN
-503 ASGSVSDCKKIGN
+503 CKKVGDF
-516 IHLHKIS
+516 HLHQVS
-523 ITEGVLE
+523 IAEGSLE
-530 LNQEVSLYVDRDRR
+530 LNADVELIIDSERR
-544 EMLMSNHSATHL
+544 EKIVSNHSATHL

-566 EGVQQKGSLVSED
+566 ESVEQRGSLVNEE
-579 KLRFDFSHSSKV
+579 KLRFDFSHSNKV

-604 SKIEGAI
+604 LKIEEAI
-611 STRTEVLPYKEA
+611 DTKTEVLPYEDA

-631 FGEKYGEK
+631 FGDKYGEK
-639 VNVVYIGGDFSVEFC
+639 VRVVYINGDFSVEFC
-654 GGTHVNNTS
+654 GGTHVKNTS
-663 EIEGFAIT
+663 EIGGFAVT
-671 KETSVS
+671 NETSVS

-686 TGNKYFEEAQNAL
+686 SGDKYYKESQNAL
-699 KTLERL
+699 KTLELL
-705 SVKLNVPQEEVADRV
+705 SVKLNVPQEKIADRV
-720 DELLEISKN
+720 DELLESLKN
-729 SKKNNKT
+729 SKKNNPVIQAKELRDEQC
-736 KKASTLN
+736 S
-743 DVKCKFSGH
+743 FSGSS
-752 LGKIKI
+752 GVIKI

-777 KKIVFAICLSIVE
+777 KKIVFAICLSTTE

-801 SDELSASDII
+801 SDEAPASEII
-811 KVVNDAFDGSGGGR
+811 KAVNDAFDGSGGGR
-825 ADFAQGGSSQK
+825 ADFAQGGSPQK
-836 GNVEELVAKLKEL
+836 ESVDEMVTKLKGL